1 MNKRIVSLVLSLV
14 LIVSSVVSVTAAIDT
29 TGLTSIGVPMSAEY
43 YTGDTGSVTGG
54 IFTCDSFTT
63 TVDEYGNATTT
74 RSKGGDRYI
83 ASRVTYNLGDKFE
96 VSFKVHNDN
105 QNPNA
110 ADRVVYQIGDL
121 AVAYHAYGSGT
132 NDNHSV
138 MRVYYGADIAAISGG
153 GIVYNT
159 AHPNLIGENAAN
171 EHFGCGDFN
180 VTVRFD
186 NGALEVETVGGSTT
200 VFSFATTLED
210 YDFTAVKPAIRIKK
224 NSRIWDNGI
233 YVSGISINADLT
245 GAAVTSG
252 IETLDVATL
261 AYEDI
266 AVIKVLRQ
274 WYDTLDATEQAN
286 VTNYADLQALEAQI
300 PVLDAEKFN
309 ETIGD
314 ITVENLKLSDKPTIE
329 GYRAEYDA
337 LTDDQKAIVTNYDNL
352 LAAEAEILRLV
363 ILKADTDAAVIVNDE
378 ILAMG
383 EITYANYL
391 YVDDARRSYETLTEQ
406 GKSLVADYSVLTDAE
421 AAVKALRKATS
432 FRMVNELIA
441 AIPETVTMADND
453 AVFNA
458 LGAYAMLSTAEKGL
472 VTDINGVIDDA
483 SLLVDLEIENNKLLT
498 PKVVA
503 LEKQGTDY
511 NGGLLPN
518 KETGLYYKVPDGVTV
533 YVGDTVKPN
542 LWWTHL
548 LYNVVYNDDGT
559 VASYTNA
566 GDPYNI
572 TSNPGGNWWGGNFQ
586 PLSGGCVRNV
596 QAGELNLFHSNAGC
610 HIARI
615 NVVER
620 PTYEYNELFD
630 VSMNVRTMISAL
642 PKEYSKLTEDDRY
655 LVDTAN
661 ESLNALSVYDVD
673 EVHNVRYLINAE
685 KVLNGETIEDEVNND
700 ESNITGDI
708 TKDFTINALD
718 LLALQMHILG
728 IQEQIEFDRCDLNN
742 DTVVDAADLTILQM
756 YIVGLGTL

>member
-29 TGLTSIGVPMSAEY
+29 TGLTSVGVPMSAEY
-43 YTGDTGSVTGG
+43 YTGDTASISGG
-54 IFTCDSFTT
+54 VFTCDSFSTS
-63 TVDEYGNATTT
+63 VDEYGKATTT
-74 RSKGGDRYI
+74 RTKGGERYI
-83 ASRVTYNLGDKFE
+83 VSRVAYNLGSKFE
-96 VSFKVHNDN
+96 FTFKTHNDN

-110 ADRVVYQIGDL
+110 SDRIVYQLGKL

-138 MRVYYGADIAAISGG
+138 MRVYYGADIASIAGSNIS
-153 GIVYNT
+153 YNS
-159 AHPNLIGENAAN
+159 AHANLIGEST
-171 EHFGCGDFN
+171 HFGGGDYT
-180 VTVRFD
+180 TVIRFD
-186 NGALEVETVGGSTT
+186 NGALEVVTSDGSVFDFSTT
-200 VFSFATTLED
+200 LTET
-210 YDFTAVKPAIRIKK
+210 DFGNVKPAIRIKK
-224 NSRIWDNGI
+224 GARIWDNGM
-233 YVSGISINADLT
+233 YTTYNVNVELD
-245 GAAVTSG
+245 GAAVSSS
-252 IETLDVATL
+252 IDTLDVDAL
-261 AYEDI
+261 VYEDI
-266 AVIKVLRQ
+266 AVIKTLRQ

-286 VTNYADLQALEAQI
+286 VTNYAELEAMEAQI
-300 PVLDAEKFN
+300 PVLTAEKFN
-309 ETIGD
+309 DTIGAIVIED
-314 ITVENLKLSDKPTIE
+314 LKLANKPTIE
-329 GYRAEYDA
+329 GYRAQYEA
-337 LTDDQKAIVTNYDNL
+337 FTDDQKALVTNYDNL

-363 ILKADTDAAVIVNDE
+363 ILKADTDAALVVNAE
-378 ILAMG
+378 ILELG

-391 YVDDARRSYETLTEQ
+391 YVADARRSYETLTEQ
-406 GKSLVADYSVLTDAE
+406 GKTLVADYSVLTDAE
-421 AAVKALRKATS
+421 ATVKALRKATN

-472 VTDINGVIDDA
+472 VTDINSVIDDA
-483 SLLVDLEIENNKLLT
+483 KTLVDLEIENNKLLT

-548 LYNVVYNDDGT
+548 LYNVVYNEDGT

-566 GDPYNI
+566 GDPYNL
-572 TSNPGGNWWGGNFQ
+572 TTNPGGNWWGGNFQ

-596 QAGELNLFHSNAGC
+596 SAGTLNLFHSNAGC
-610 HIARI
+610 HIASI
-615 NVVER
+615 EVVER

-655 LVDTAN
+655 LVNTAN
-661 ESLNALSVYDVD
+661 EALDALSVYDVD

-685 KVLNGETIEDEVNND
+685 KVLDGAIIEDEVNNE

-708 TKDFTINALD
+708 TKDFTINSLD
-718 LLALQMHILG
+718 LLALQMHVLG
-728 IQEQIEFDRCDLNN
+728 IQEQIEVDRCDLNN
-742 DTVVDAADLTILQM
+742 DTVVDSADLTILMM

>member
-29 TGLTSIGVPMSAEY
+29 TGLTSVGVPMSAEY
-43 YTGDTGSVTGG
+43 YTGDIASISGSV
-54 IFTCDSFTT
+54 FTCDSFSTS
-63 TVDEYGNATTT
+63 VDEYGKATTT
-74 RSKGGDRYI
+74 RTKGGERYI
-83 ASRVTYNLGDKFE
+83 VSRVAYNLGSKFE
-96 VSFKVHNDN
+96 FTIKTHNDN

-110 ADRVVYQIGDL
+110 SDRIVYQLGKL

-138 MRVYYGADIAAISGG
+138 MRVYYGADIASIAGSNIS
-153 GIVYNT
+153 YNS
-159 AHPNLIGENAAN
+159 AHANLIGEST
-171 EHFGCGDFN
+171 HFGGGDYT
-180 VTVRFD
+180 TVIRFD
-186 NGALEVETVGGSTT
+186 NGALEVVTSDGSVFNFSTT
-200 VFSFATTLED
+200 LADT
-210 YDFTAVKPAIRIKK
+210 DFGAVKPAIRIKK
-224 NSRIWDNGI
+224 GARIWDNGM
-233 YVSGISINADLT
+233 YTTYNVNVELD
-245 GAAVTSG
+245 GAAVSSS
-252 IETLDVATL
+252 IDTLDVDAL
-261 AYEDI
+261 VYEDI
-266 AVIKVLRQ
+266 AVIKTLRQ
-274 WYDTLDATEQAN
+274 WYDTLEATEQAN
-286 VTNYADLQALEAQI
+286 VTNYAELEAMEAQI
-300 PVLDAEKFN
+300 PVLTAEKFN
-309 ETIGD
+309 DTIGAIVIED
-314 ITVENLKLSDKPTIE
+314 LKLANKPTIE
-329 GYRAEYDA
+329 GYRAQYEA
-337 LTDDQKAIVTNYDNL
+337 FTDDQKALVTNYDNL

-363 ILKADTDAAVIVNDE
+363 ILKADTDAALVVNAE
-378 ILAMG
+378 ILELG

-391 YVDDARRSYETLTEQ
+391 YVADARRSYETLTEQ
-406 GKSLVADYSVLTDAE
+406 GKTLVADYSVLTDAE
-421 AAVKALRKATS
+421 ATVKALRKATN

-458 LGAYAMLSTAEKGL
+458 LGAYAMLSTNEKSL

-483 SLLVDLEIENNKLLT
+483 KALVDLEIENNKLLT

-548 LYNVVYNDDGT
+548 LYNVVYNEDGT
-559 VASYTNA
+559 VASYSNA
-566 GDPYNI
+566 GDPYNL
-572 TSNPGGNWWGGNFQ
+572 TTNPGGNWWGGNFQ

-596 QAGELNLFHSNAGC
+596 SAGTLNLFHSNAGC
-610 HIARI
+610 HIASI
-615 NVVER
+615 EVVER

-655 LVDTAN
+655 LVNTAN
-661 ESLNALSVYDVD
+661 EALDALSVYDVD

-685 KVLNGETIEDEVNND
+685 KVLDGAIIEDEVNNE

-708 TKDFTINALD
+708 TKDFTINSLD
-718 LLALQMHILG
+718 LLALQMHVLG
-728 IQEQIEFDRCDLNN
+728 IQEQIEVDRCDLNN
-742 DTVVDAADLTILQM
+742 DTVVDSADLTILMM

>member
-29 TGLTSIGVPMSAEY
+29 TGLTSVGVPMSAEY
-43 YTGDTGSVTGG
+43 YTGDIASISGSV
-54 IFTCDSFTT
+54 FTCDSFSTS
-63 TVDEYGNATTT
+63 VDEYGKATTT
-74 RSKGGDRYI
+74 RTKGGERYI
-83 ASRVTYNLGDKFE
+83 VSRVAYNLGSKFE
-96 VSFKVHNDN
+96 FTIKTHNDN

-110 ADRVVYQIGDL
+110 SDRIVYQLGKL

-138 MRVYYGADIAAISGG
+138 MRVYYGADIASIAGSNIS
-153 GIVYNT
+153 YNS
-159 AHPNLIGENAAN
+159 AHANLIGEST
-171 EHFGCGDFN
+171 HFGGGDYT
-180 VTVRFD
+180 TVIRFD
-186 NGALEVETVGGSTT
+186 NGALEVVTSDGSVFNFSTT
-200 VFSFATTLED
+200 LADT
-210 YDFTAVKPAIRIKK
+210 DFGAVKPAIRIKK
-224 NSRIWDNGI
+224 GARIWDNGM
-233 YVSGISINADLT
+233 YTTYNVNVELD
-245 GAAVTSG
+245 GAAVSSS
-252 IETLDVATL
+252 IDTLDVDAL
-261 AYEDI
+261 VYEDI
-266 AVIKVLRQ
+266 AVIKTLRQ
-274 WYDTLDATEQAN
+274 WYDTLEATEQAN
-286 VTNYADLQALEAQI
+286 VTNYAELEAMEAQI
-300 PVLDAEKFN
+300 PVLTAEKFN
-309 ETIGD
+309 DTIGAIVIED
-314 ITVENLKLSDKPTIE
+314 LKLANKPTIE
-329 GYRAEYDA
+329 GYRAQYEA
-337 LTDDQKAIVTNYDNL
+337 FTDDQKALVTNYDNL

-363 ILKADTDAAVIVNDE
+363 ILKADTDAALVVNAE
-378 ILAMG
+378 ILELG

-391 YVDDARRSYETLTEQ
+391 YVADARRSYETLTEQ
-406 GKSLVADYSVLTDAE
+406 GKTLVADYSVLTDAE
-421 AAVKALRKATS
+421 ATVKALRKATN

-458 LGAYAMLSTAEKGL
+458 LGAYAMLSTNEKGL

-483 SLLVDLEIENNKLLT
+483 KTLVDLEIENNKLLT

-548 LYNVVYNDDGT
+548 LYNVVYNEDGT
-559 VASYTNA
+559 VASYSNA
-566 GDPYNI
+566 GDPYNL
-572 TSNPGGNWWGGNFQ
+572 TTNPGGNWWGGNFQ

-596 QAGELNLFHSNAGC
+596 SAGTLNLFHSNAGC
-610 HIARI
+610 RIASI
-615 NVVER
+615 EVVER

-655 LVDTAN
+655 LVNTAN
-661 ESLNALSVYDVD
+661 EALDALSVYDVD

-685 KVLNGETIEDEVNND
+685 KVLDGAIIEDEVNNE

-708 TKDFTINALD
+708 TKDFTINSLD
-718 LLALQMHILG
+718 LLALQMHVLG
-728 IQEQIEFDRCDLNN
+728 IQEQIEVDRCDLNN
-742 DTVVDAADLTILQM
+742 DTVVDSADLTILMM

>member
-29 TGLTSIGVPMSAEY
+29 TGLTSVGVPMSAEY
-43 YTGDTGSVTGG
+43 YTGDTASISGG
-54 IFTCDSFTT
+54 VFTCDSFSTS
-63 TVDEYGNATTT
+63 VDEYGKATTT
-74 RSKGGDRYI
+74 RTKGGERYI
-83 ASRVTYNLGDKFE
+83 VSRVAYNLGSKFE
-96 VSFKVHNDN
+96 FTFKTHNDN

-110 ADRVVYQIGDL
+110 SDRIVYQLGKL

-138 MRVYYGADIAAISGG
+138 MRVYYGADIASIAGSNIS
-153 GIVYNT
+153 YNS
-159 AHPNLIGENAAN
+159 AHANLIGEST
-171 EHFGCGDFN
+171 HFGGGDYT
-180 VTVRFD
+180 TVIRFD
-186 NGALEVETVGGSTT
+186 NGALEVVTSDGSVFDFSTT
-200 VFSFATTLED
+200 LTET
-210 YDFTAVKPAIRIKK
+210 DFGNVKPAIRIKK
-224 NSRIWDNGI
+224 GARIWDNGM
-233 YVSGISINADLT
+233 YTTYNVNVKLD
-245 GAAVTSG
+245 GAAVSSS
-252 IETLDVATL
+252 IDTLDVDAL
-261 AYEDI
+261 VYEDI
-266 AVIKVLRQ
+266 AVIKTLRQ
-274 WYDTLDATEQAN
+274 WYDTLEATEQAN
-286 VTNYADLQALEAQI
+286 VTNYAELEAMEAQI
-300 PVLDAEKFN
+300 PVLTAEKFN
-309 ETIGD
+309 DTIGAIVIED
-314 ITVENLKLSDKPTIE
+314 LKLANKPTIE
-329 GYRAEYDA
+329 GYRAQYEA
-337 LTDDQKAIVTNYDNL
+337 FTDDQKALVTNYDNL

-363 ILKADTDAAVIVNDE
+363 ILKADTDAALVVNAE
-378 ILAMG
+378 ILELG

-391 YVDDARRSYETLTEQ
+391 YVADARRSYETLTEQ
-406 GKSLVADYSVLTDAE
+406 GKTLVADYSVLTDAE
-421 AAVKALRKATS
+421 ATVKALRKATN

-472 VTDINGVIDDA
+472 VTDINSVIDDA
-483 SLLVDLEIENNKLLT
+483 KTLVDLEIENNKLLT

-548 LYNVVYNDDGT
+548 LYNVVYNEDGT
-559 VASYTNA
+559 VASYSNA
-566 GDPYNI
+566 GDPYNL
-572 TSNPGGNWWGGNFQ
+572 TTNPGGNWWGGNFQ

-596 QAGELNLFHSNAGC
+596 SAGTLNLFHSNAGC
-610 HIARI
+610 HIASI
-615 NVVER
+615 EVVER

-655 LVDTAN
+655 LVNTAN
-661 ESLNALSVYDVD
+661 EALDALSVYDVD

-685 KVLNGETIEDEVNND
+685 KVLDGAIIEDEVNNE

-708 TKDFTINALD
+708 TKDFTINSLD
-718 LLALQMHILG
+718 LLALQMHVLG
-728 IQEQIEFDRCDLNN
+728 IQEQIEVDRCDLNN
-742 DTVVDAADLTILQM
+742 DTVVDSADLTILLM

>member
-29 TGLTSIGVPMSAEY
+29 TGLTSVGVPMSAEY
-43 YTGDTGSVTGG
+43 YTGDIASISGSV
-54 IFTCDSFTT
+54 FTCDSFSTS
-63 TVDEYGNATTT
+63 VDEYGKATTT
-74 RSKGGDRYI
+74 RTKGGERYI
-83 ASRVTYNLGDKFE
+83 VSRVAYNLGSKFE
-96 VSFKVHNDN
+96 FTFKTHNDN

-110 ADRVVYQIGDL
+110 SDRIVYQLGKL

-138 MRVYYGADIAAISGG
+138 MRVYYGADIASIAGSNIS
-153 GIVYNT
+153 YNS
-159 AHPNLIGENAAN
+159 AHANLIGEST
-171 EHFGCGDFN
+171 HFGGGDYT
-180 VTVRFD
+180 TVIRFD
-186 NGALEVETVGGSTT
+186 NGALEVVTSDGSVFNFSTT
-200 VFSFATTLED
+200 LADT
-210 YDFTAVKPAIRIKK
+210 DFGAVKPAIRIKK
-224 NSRIWDNGI
+224 GARIWDNGM
-233 YVSGISINADLT
+233 YTTYNVNVELD
-245 GAAVTSG
+245 GAAVSSS
-252 IETLDVATL
+252 IDTLDVDAL
-261 AYEDI
+261 VYEDI
-266 AVIKVLRQ
+266 AVIKTLRQ

-286 VTNYADLQALEAQI
+286 VTNYAELEAMEAQI
-300 PVLDAEKFN
+300 PVLTAEKFN
-309 ETIGD
+309 DTIGAIVIED
-314 ITVENLKLSDKPTIE
+314 LKLANKPTIE
-329 GYRAEYDA
+329 GYRAQYEA
-337 LTDDQKAIVTNYDNL
+337 FTDDQKALVTNYDNL

-363 ILKADTDAAVIVNDE
+363 ILKADTDAALVVNAE
-378 ILAMG
+378 ILELG

-391 YVDDARRSYETLTEQ
+391 YVADARRSYETLTEQ
-406 GKSLVADYSVLTDAE
+406 GKTLVADYSVLTDAE
-421 AAVKALRKATS
+421 ATVKALRKATN

-458 LGAYAMLSTAEKGL
+458 LGAYAMLSTNEKSL

-483 SLLVDLEIENNKLLT
+483 KTLVDLEIENNKLLT

-548 LYNVVYNDDGT
+548 LYNVVYNEDGT
-559 VASYTNA
+559 VASYSNA
-566 GDPYNI
+566 GDPYNL
-572 TSNPGGNWWGGNFQ
+572 TTNPGGNWWGGNFQ

-596 QAGELNLFHSNAGC
+596 SAGTLNLFHSNAGC
-610 HIARI
+610 HIASI
-615 NVVER
+615 EVVER

-655 LVDTAN
+655 LVNTAN
-661 ESLNALSVYDVD
+661 EALDALSVYDVD

-685 KVLNGETIEDEVNND
+685 KVLDGAIIEDEVNNE

-708 TKDFTINALD
+708 TKDFTINSLD
-718 LLALQMHILG
+718 LLALQMHVLG
-728 IQEQIEFDRCDLNN
+728 IQEQIEVDRCDLNN
-742 DTVVDAADLTILQM
+742 DTVVDSADLTILMM

>member
-29 TGLTSIGVPMSAEY
+29 TGLTSVGVPMSAEY
-43 YTGDTGSVTGG
+43 YTGDIASISGSV
-54 IFTCDSFTT
+54 FTCDSFSTS
-63 TVDEYGNATTT
+63 VDEYGKATTT
-74 RSKGGDRYI
+74 RTKGGERYI
-83 ASRVTYNLGDKFE
+83 VSRVAYNLGSKFE
-96 VSFKVHNDN
+96 FTIKTHNDN

-110 ADRVVYQIGDL
+110 SDRIVYQLGKL

-138 MRVYYGADIAAISGG
+138 MRVYYGADIASIAGSNIS
-153 GIVYNT
+153 YNS
-159 AHPNLIGENAAN
+159 AHANLIGEST
-171 EHFGCGDFN
+171 HFGGGDYT
-180 VTVRFD
+180 TVIRFD
-186 NGALEVETVGGSTT
+186 NGALEVVTSDGSVFNFSTT
-200 VFSFATTLED
+200 LADT
-210 YDFTAVKPAIRIKK
+210 DFGAVKPAIRIKK
-224 NSRIWDNGI
+224 GARIWDNGM
-233 YVSGISINADLT
+233 YTTYNVNVELD
-245 GAAVTSG
+245 GAAVSSS
-252 IETLDVATL
+252 IDTLDVDAL
-261 AYEDI
+261 VYEDI
-266 AVIKVLRQ
+266 AVIKTLRQ

-286 VTNYADLQALEAQI
+286 VTNYAELEAMEAQI
-300 PVLDAEKFN
+300 PVLTAEKFN
-309 ETIGD
+309 DTIGAIVIED
-314 ITVENLKLSDKPTIE
+314 LKLANKPTIE
-329 GYRAEYDA
+329 GYRAQYEA
-337 LTDDQKAIVTNYDNL
+337 FTDDQKALVTNYDNL

-363 ILKADTDAAVIVNDE
+363 ILKADTDAALIVNAE
-378 ILAMG
+378 ILELG

-391 YVDDARRSYETLTEQ
+391 YVADARRSYETLTEQ
-406 GKSLVADYSVLTDAE
+406 GKTLVADYSVLTDAE
-421 AAVKALRKATS
+421 ATVKALRKATN

-458 LGAYAMLSTAEKGL
+458 LGAYAMLSTNEKSL

-483 SLLVDLEIENNKLLT
+483 KTLVDLEIENNKLLT

-548 LYNVVYNDDGT
+548 LYNVVYNEDGT
-559 VASYTNA
+559 VASYSNA
-566 GDPYNI
+566 GDPYNL
-572 TSNPGGNWWGGNFQ
+572 TTNPGGNWWGGNFQ

-596 QAGELNLFHSNAGC
+596 SAGTLNLFHSNAGC
-610 HIARI
+610 HIASI
-615 NVVER
+615 EVVER

-655 LVDTAN
+655 LVNTAN
-661 ESLNALSVYDVD
+661 EALDALSVYDVD

-685 KVLNGETIEDEVNND
+685 KVLDGAIIEDEVNNE

-708 TKDFTINALD
+708 TKDFTINSLD
-718 LLALQMHILG
+718 LLALQMHVLG
-728 IQEQIEFDRCDLNN
+728 IQEQIEVDRCDLNN
-742 DTVVDAADLTILQM
+742 DTVVDSADLTILMM

>member
-29 TGLTSIGVPMSAEY
+29 TGLTSVGVPMSAEY
-43 YTGDTGSVTGG
+43 YTGDTVSINGG
-54 IFTCDSFTT
+54 VFTCDSFSTS
-63 TVDEYGNATTT
+63 VDEYGKATTT
-74 RSKGGDRYI
+74 RTKGGERYI
-83 ASRVTYNLGDKFE
+83 VSRVAYNLGSKFE
-96 VSFKVHNDN
+96 FTIKTHNDN

-110 ADRVVYQIGDL
+110 SDRIVYQLGKL

-138 MRVYYGADIAAISGG
+138 MRVYYGADIASIAGSNIS
-153 GIVYNT
+153 YNS
-159 AHPNLIGENAAN
+159 AHANLIGEST
-171 EHFGCGDFN
+171 HFGGGDYT
-180 VTVRFD
+180 TVIRFD
-186 NGALEVETVGGSTT
+186 NGALEVVTSDGSVFNFSTT
-200 VFSFATTLED
+200 LADT
-210 YDFTAVKPAIRIKK
+210 DFGAVKPAIRIKK
-224 NSRIWDNGI
+224 GARIWDNGM
-233 YVSGISINADLT
+233 YTTYNVNVELD
-245 GAAVTSG
+245 GAAVSSS
-252 IETLDVATL
+252 IDTLDVDAL
-261 AYEDI
+261 VYEDI
-266 AVIKVLRQ
+266 AVIKTLRQ
-274 WYDTLDATEQAN
+274 WYDTLEATEQAN
-286 VTNYADLQALEAQI
+286 VTNYAELEAMEAQI
-300 PVLDAEKFN
+300 PVLTAEKFN
-309 ETIGD
+309 DTIGAIVIED
-314 ITVENLKLSDKPTIE
+314 LKLANKPTIE
-329 GYRAEYDA
+329 GYRAQYEA
-337 LTDDQKAIVTNYDNL
+337 FTDDQKALVTNYDNL

-363 ILKADTDAAVIVNDE
+363 ILKADTDAALVVNAE
-378 ILAMG
+378 ILELG

-391 YVDDARRSYETLTEQ
+391 YVADARRSYETLTEQ
-406 GKSLVADYSVLTDAE
+406 GKTLVADYSVLTDAE
-421 AAVKALRKATS
+421 ATVKALRKATN

-458 LGAYAMLSTAEKGL
+458 LGAYAMLSTNEKGL

-483 SLLVDLEIENNKLLT
+483 KTLVDLEIENNKLLT

-548 LYNVVYNDDGT
+548 LYNVVYNEDGT
-559 VASYTNA
+559 VASYSNA
-566 GDPYNI
+566 GDPYNL
-572 TSNPGGNWWGGNFQ
+572 TTNPGGNWWGGNFQ

-596 QAGELNLFHSNAGC
+596 SAGTLNLFHSNAGC
-610 HIARI
+610 HIASI
-615 NVVER
+615 EVVER

-655 LVDTAN
+655 LVNTAN
-661 ESLNALSVYDVD
+661 EALDALSVYDVD

-685 KVLNGETIEDEVNND
+685 KVLDGAIIEDEVNNE

-708 TKDFTINALD
+708 TKDFTINSLD
-718 LLALQMHILG
+718 LLALQMHVLG
-728 IQEQIEFDRCDLNN
+728 IQEQIEVDRCDLNN
-742 DTVVDAADLTILQM
+742 DTVVDSADLTILLM

>member
-29 TGLTSIGVPMSAEY
+29 TGLTSVGVPMSAEY
-43 YTGDTGSVTGG
+43 YTGDIASISGSV
-54 IFTCDSFTT
+54 FTCDSFSTS
-63 TVDEYGNATTT
+63 VDEYGKATTT
-74 RSKGGDRYI
+74 RTKGGERYI
-83 ASRVTYNLGDKFE
+83 VSRVAYNLGSKFE
-96 VSFKVHNDN
+96 FTFKTHNDN

-110 ADRVVYQIGDL
+110 SDRIVYQLGKL

-138 MRVYYGADIAAISGG
+138 MRVYYGADIASIAGSNIS
-153 GIVYNT
+153 YNS
-159 AHPNLIGENAAN
+159 AHANLIGEST
-171 EHFGCGDFN
+171 HFGGGDYT
-180 VTVRFD
+180 TVIRFD
-186 NGALEVETVGGSTT
+186 NGALEVVTSDGSVFDFSTT
-200 VFSFATTLED
+200 LTET
-210 YDFTAVKPAIRIKK
+210 DFGNVKPAIRIKK
-224 NSRIWDNGI
+224 GARIWDNGM
-233 YVSGISINADLT
+233 YTTYNVNVELD
-245 GAAVTSG
+245 GAAVSSS
-252 IETLDVATL
+252 IDTLDVDAL
-261 AYEDI
+261 VYEDI
-266 AVIKVLRQ
+266 AVIKTLRQ
-274 WYDTLDATEQAN
+274 WYDTLEATEQAN
-286 VTNYADLQALEAQI
+286 VTNYAELEAMEAQI
-300 PVLDAEKFN
+300 PVLTAEKFN
-309 ETIGD
+309 DTIGAIVIED
-314 ITVENLKLSDKPTIE
+314 LKLANKPTIE
-329 GYRAEYDA
+329 GYRAQYEA
-337 LTDDQKAIVTNYDNL
+337 FTDDQKALVTNYDNL

-363 ILKADTDAAVIVNDE
+363 ILKADTDAALVVNAE
-378 ILAMG
+378 ILELG

-391 YVDDARRSYETLTEQ
+391 YVADARRSYETLTEQ
-406 GKSLVADYSVLTDAE
+406 GKTLVADYSVLTDAE
-421 AAVKALRKATS
+421 ATVKALRKATN

-458 LGAYAMLSTAEKGL
+458 LGAYAMLSTNEKSL

-483 SLLVDLEIENNKLLT
+483 KTLVDLEIENNKLLT

-548 LYNVVYNDDGT
+548 LYNVVYNEDGT
-559 VASYTNA
+559 VASYSNA
-566 GDPYNI
+566 GDPYNL
-572 TSNPGGNWWGGNFQ
+572 TTNPGGNWWGGNFQ

-596 QAGELNLFHSNAGC
+596 SAGTLNLFHSNAGC
-610 HIARI
+610 HIASI
-615 NVVER
+615 EVVER

-655 LVDTAN
+655 LVNTAN
-661 ESLNALSVYDVD
+661 EALDALSVYDVD

-685 KVLNGETIEDEVNND
+685 KVLDGAIIEDEVNNE

-708 TKDFTINALD
+708 TKDFTINSLD
-718 LLALQMHILG
+718 LLALQMHVLG
-728 IQEQIEFDRCDLNN
+728 IQEQIEVDRCDLNN
-742 DTVVDAADLTILQM
+742 DTVVDSADLTILMM

>member
-29 TGLTSIGVPMSAEY
+29 TGLTSVGVPMSAEY
-43 YTGDTGSVTGG
+43 YTGDIASISGSV
-54 IFTCDSFTT
+54 FTCDSFSTS
-63 TVDEYGNATTT
+63 VDEYGKATTT
-74 RSKGGDRYI
+74 RTKGGERYI
-83 ASRVTYNLGDKFE
+83 VSRVAYNLGSKFE
-96 VSFKVHNDN
+96 FTIKTHNDN

-110 ADRVVYQIGDL
+110 SDRIVYQLGKL

-138 MRVYYGADIAAISGG
+138 MRVYYGADIASIAGSNIS
-153 GIVYNT
+153 YNS
-159 AHPNLIGENAAN
+159 AHANLIGEST
-171 EHFGCGDFN
+171 HFGGGDYT
-180 VTVRFD
+180 TVIRFD
-186 NGALEVETVGGSTT
+186 NGALEVVTSDGSVFNFSTT
-200 VFSFATTLED
+200 LADT
-210 YDFTAVKPAIRIKK
+210 DFGAVKPAIRIKK
-224 NSRIWDNGI
+224 GARIWDNGM
-233 YVSGISINADLT
+233 YTTYNVNVELD
-245 GAAVTSG
+245 GAAVSSS
-252 IETLDVATL
+252 IDTLDVDAL
-261 AYEDI
+261 VYEDI
-266 AVIKVLRQ
+266 AVIKTLRQ
-274 WYDTLDATEQAN
+274 WYDTLEATEQAN
-286 VTNYADLQALEAQI
+286 VTNYAELEAMEAQI
-300 PVLDAEKFN
+300 PVLTAEKFN
-309 ETIGD
+309 DTIGAIVIED
-314 ITVENLKLSDKPTIE
+314 LKLANKPTIE
-329 GYRAEYDA
+329 GYRAQYEA
-337 LTDDQKAIVTNYDNL
+337 FTDDQKALVTNYDNL

-363 ILKADTDAAVIVNDE
+363 ILKADTDAALVVNAE
-378 ILAMG
+378 ILELG

-391 YVDDARRSYETLTEQ
+391 YVADARRSYETLTEQ
-406 GKSLVADYSVLTDAE
+406 GKTLVADYSVLTDAE
-421 AAVKALRKATS
+421 ATVKALRKATN

-458 LGAYAMLSTAEKGL
+458 LGAYAMLSTNEKSL

-483 SLLVDLEIENNKLLT
+483 KTLVDLEIENNKLLT

-548 LYNVVYNDDGT
+548 LYNVVYNEDGT

-566 GDPYNI
+566 GDPYNL
-572 TSNPGGNWWGGNFQ
+572 TTNPGGNWWGGNFQ

-596 QAGELNLFHSNAGC
+596 SAGTLNLFHSNAGC
-610 HIARI
+610 RIASI
-615 NVVER
+615 EVVER

-655 LVDTAN
+655 LVNTAN
-661 ESLNALSVYDVD
+661 EALDALSVYDVD

-685 KVLNGETIEDEVNND
+685 KVLDGAIIEDEVNNE

-708 TKDFTINALD
+708 TKDFTINSLD
-718 LLALQMHILG
+718 LLALQMHVLG
-728 IQEQIEFDRCDLNN
+728 IQEQIEVDRCDLNN
-742 DTVVDAADLTILQM
+742 DTVVDSADLTILLM

>member
-29 TGLTSIGVPMSAEY
+29 TGLTSVGVPMSAEY
-43 YTGDTGSVTGG
+43 YTGDTVSINGG
-54 IFTCDSFTT
+54 VFTCDSFSTS
-63 TVDEYGNATTT
+63 VDEYGKATTT
-74 RSKGGDRYI
+74 RTKGGERYI
-83 ASRVTYNLGDKFE
+83 VSRVAYNLGSKFE
-96 VSFKVHNDN
+96 FTIKTHNDN

-110 ADRVVYQIGDL
+110 SDRIVYQLGKL

-138 MRVYYGADIAAISGG
+138 MRVYYGADIASIAGSNIS
-153 GIVYNT
+153 YNS
-159 AHPNLIGENAAN
+159 AHANLIGEST
-171 EHFGCGDFN
+171 HFGGGDYT
-180 VTVRFD
+180 TVIRFD
-186 NGALEVETVGGSTT
+186 NGALEVVTSDGSVFNFSTT
-200 VFSFATTLED
+200 LADT
-210 YDFTAVKPAIRIKK
+210 DFGAVKPAIRIKK
-224 NSRIWDNGI
+224 GARIWDNGM
-233 YVSGISINADLT
+233 YTTYNVNVKLD
-245 GAAVTSG
+245 GAAVSSS
-252 IETLDVATL
+252 IDTLDVDAL
-261 AYEDI
+261 VYEDI
-266 AVIKVLRQ
+266 AVIKTLRQ

-286 VTNYADLQALEAQI
+286 VTNYAELEAMEAQI
-300 PVLDAEKFN
+300 PVLTAEKFN
-309 ETIGD
+309 DTIGAIVIED
-314 ITVENLKLSDKPTIE
+314 LKLANKPTIE
-329 GYRAEYDA
+329 GYRAQYEA
-337 LTDDQKAIVTNYDNL
+337 FTDDQKALVTNYDNL

-363 ILKADTDAAVIVNDE
+363 ILKADTDAALVVNAE
-378 ILAMG
+378 ILELG

-391 YVDDARRSYETLTEQ
+391 YVADARRSYETLTEQ
-406 GKSLVADYSVLTDAE
+406 GKTLVADYSVLTDAE
-421 AAVKALRKATS
+421 ATVKALRKATN

-458 LGAYAMLSTAEKGL
+458 LGAYAMLSTNEKGL

-483 SLLVDLEIENNKLLT
+483 KTLVDLEIENNKLLT

-548 LYNVVYNDDGT
+548 LYNVVYNEDGT
-559 VASYTNA
+559 VASYSNA
-566 GDPYNI
+566 GDPYNL
-572 TSNPGGNWWGGNFQ
+572 TTNPGGNWWGGNFQ

-596 QAGELNLFHSNAGC
+596 SAGTLNLFHSNAGC
-610 HIARI
+610 HIASI
-615 NVVER
+615 EVVER

-655 LVDTAN
+655 LVNTAN
-661 ESLNALSVYDVD
+661 EALDALSVYDVD

-685 KVLNGETIEDEVNND
+685 KVLDGAVIEDEVNNE

-708 TKDFTINALD
+708 TKDFTINSLD
-718 LLALQMHILG
+718 LLALQMHVLG
-728 IQEQIEFDRCDLNN
+728 IQEQIEVDRCDLNN
-742 DTVVDAADLTILQM
+742 DTVVDSADLTILLM

>member
-29 TGLTSIGVPMSAEY
+29 TGLTSVGVPMSAEY
-43 YTGDTGSVTGG
+43 YTGDIASISGSV
-54 IFTCDSFTT
+54 FTCDSFSTS
-63 TVDEYGNATTT
+63 VDEYGKATTT
-74 RSKGGDRYI
+74 RTKGGERYI
-83 ASRVTYNLGDKFE
+83 VSRVAYNLGSKFE
-96 VSFKVHNDN
+96 FTFKTHNDN

-110 ADRVVYQIGDL
+110 SDRIVYQLGKL

-138 MRVYYGADIAAISGG
+138 MRVYYGADIASIAGSNIS
-153 GIVYNT
+153 YNS
-159 AHPNLIGENAAN
+159 AHANLIGEST
-171 EHFGCGDFN
+171 HFGGGDYT
-180 VTVRFD
+180 TVIRFD
-186 NGALEVETVGGSTT
+186 NGALEVVTSDGSVFNFSTT
-200 VFSFATTLED
+200 LADT
-210 YDFTAVKPAIRIKK
+210 DFGAVKPAIRIKK
-224 NSRIWDNGI
+224 GARIWDNGM
-233 YVSGISINADLT
+233 YTTYNVNVELD
-245 GAAVTSG
+245 GAAVSSS
-252 IETLDVATL
+252 IDTLDVDAL
-261 AYEDI
+261 VYEDI
-266 AVIKVLRQ
+266 AVIKTLRQ
-274 WYDTLDATEQAN
+274 WYDTLEATEQAN
-286 VTNYADLQALEAQI
+286 VTNYAELEAMEAQI
-300 PVLDAEKFN
+300 PVLTAEKFN
-309 ETIGD
+309 DTIGAIVIED
-314 ITVENLKLSDKPTIE
+314 LKLANKPTIE
-329 GYRAEYDA
+329 GYRAQYEA
-337 LTDDQKAIVTNYDNL
+337 FTDDQKALVTNYDNL

-363 ILKADTDAAVIVNDE
+363 ILKADTDAALVVNAE
-378 ILAMG
+378 ILELG

-391 YVDDARRSYETLTEQ
+391 YVADARRSYETLTEQ
-406 GKSLVADYSVLTDAE
+406 GKTLVADYSVLTDAE
-421 AAVKALRKATS
+421 ATVKALRKATN

-458 LGAYAMLSTAEKGL
+458 LGAYAMLSTNEKSL

-483 SLLVDLEIENNKLLT
+483 KTLVDLEIENNKLLT

-548 LYNVVYNDDGT
+548 LYNVVYNEDGT
-559 VASYTNA
+559 VASYSNA

-572 TSNPGGNWWGGNFQ
+572 TTNPGGNWWGGNFQ

-596 QAGELNLFHSNAGC
+596 SAGTLNLFHSNAGC
-610 HIARI
+610 HIASI
-615 NVVER
+615 EVVER

-655 LVDTAN
+655 LVNTAN
-661 ESLNALSVYDVD
+661 EALDALSVYDVD

-685 KVLNGETIEDEVNND
+685 KVLDGAIIEDEVNNE

-708 TKDFTINALD
+708 TKDFTINSLD
-718 LLALQMHILG
+718 LLALQMHVLG
-728 IQEQIEFDRCDLNN
+728 IQEQIEVDRCDLNN
-742 DTVVDAADLTILQM
+742 DTVVDSADLTILLM

>member
-29 TGLTSIGVPMSAEY
+29 TGLTSVGVPMSAEY
-43 YTGDTGSVTGG
+43 YTGDIASISGSV
-54 IFTCDSFTT
+54 FTCDSFSTS
-63 TVDEYGNATTT
+63 VDEYGKATTT
-74 RSKGGDRYI
+74 RTKGGERYI
-83 ASRVTYNLGDKFE
+83 VSRVAYNLGSKFE
-96 VSFKVHNDN
+96 FTIKTHNDN

-110 ADRVVYQIGDL
+110 SDRIVYQLGKL

-138 MRVYYGADIAAISGG
+138 MRVYYGADIASIAGSNIS
-153 GIVYNT
+153 YNS
-159 AHPNLIGENAAN
+159 AHANLIGEST
-171 EHFGCGDFN
+171 HFGGGDYT
-180 VTVRFD
+180 TVIRFD
-186 NGALEVETVGGSTT
+186 NGALEVVTSDGSVFDFSTT
-200 VFSFATTLED
+200 LTET
-210 YDFTAVKPAIRIKK
+210 DFGNVKPAIRIKK
-224 NSRIWDNGI
+224 GARIWDNGM
-233 YVSGISINADLT
+233 YTTYNVNVELD
-245 GAAVTSG
+245 GAAVSSS
-252 IETLDVATL
+252 IDTLDVDAL
-261 AYEDI
+261 VYEDI
-266 AVIKVLRQ
+266 AVIKTLRQ
-274 WYDTLDATEQAN
+274 WYDTLEATEQAN
-286 VTNYADLQALEAQI
+286 VTNYAELEAMEAQI
-300 PVLDAEKFN
+300 PVLTAEKFN
-309 ETIGD
+309 DTIGAIVIED
-314 ITVENLKLSDKPTIE
+314 LKLANKPTIE
-329 GYRAEYDA
+329 GYRAQYEA
-337 LTDDQKAIVTNYDNL
+337 FTDDQKALVTNYDNL

-363 ILKADTDAAVIVNDE
+363 ILKADTDAALVVNAE
-378 ILAMG
+378 ILELG

-391 YVDDARRSYETLTEQ
+391 YVADARRSYETLTEQ
-406 GKSLVADYSVLTDAE
+406 GKTLVADYSVLTDAE
-421 AAVKALRKATS
+421 ATVKALRKATN

-458 LGAYAMLSTAEKGL
+458 LGAYAMLSTNEKSL

-483 SLLVDLEIENNKLLT
+483 KALVDLEIENNKLLT

-548 LYNVVYNDDGT
+548 LYNVVYNEDGT
-559 VASYTNA
+559 VASYSNA
-566 GDPYNI
+566 GDPYNL
-572 TSNPGGNWWGGNFQ
+572 TTNPGGNWWGGNFQ

-596 QAGELNLFHSNAGC
+596 SAGTLNLFHSNAGC
-610 HIARI
+610 HIASI
-615 NVVER
+615 EVVER

-655 LVDTAN
+655 LVNTAN
-661 ESLNALSVYDVD
+661 EALDALSVYDVD

-685 KVLNGETIEDEVNND
+685 KVLDGAIIEDEVNNE

-708 TKDFTINALD
+708 TKDFTINSLD
-718 LLALQMHILG
+718 LLALQMHVLG
-728 IQEQIEFDRCDLNN
+728 IQEQIEVDRCDLNN
-742 DTVVDAADLTILQM
+742 DTVVDSADLTILMM

>member
-29 TGLTSIGVPMSAEY
+29 TGLTSVGVPMSAEY
-43 YTGDTGSVTGG
+43 YTGDIASISGSV
-54 IFTCDSFTT
+54 FTCDSFSTS
-63 TVDEYGNATTT
+63 VDEYGKATTT
-74 RSKGGDRYI
+74 RTKGGERYI
-83 ASRVTYNLGDKFE
+83 VSRVAYNLGSKFE
-96 VSFKVHNDN
+96 FTFKTHNDN

-110 ADRVVYQIGDL
+110 SDRIVYQLGKL

-138 MRVYYGADIAAISGG
+138 MRVYYGADIASIAGSNIS
-153 GIVYNT
+153 YNS
-159 AHPNLIGENAAN
+159 AHANLIGEST
-171 EHFGCGDFN
+171 HFGGGDYT
-180 VTVRFD
+180 TVIRFD
-186 NGALEVETVGGSTT
+186 NGALEVVTSDGSVFNFSTT
-200 VFSFATTLED
+200 LADT
-210 YDFTAVKPAIRIKK
+210 DFGAVKPAIRIKK
-224 NSRIWDNGI
+224 GARIWDNGM
-233 YVSGISINADLT
+233 YTTYNVNVELD
-245 GAAVTSG
+245 GAAVSSS
-252 IETLDVATL
+252 IDTLDVDAL
-261 AYEDI
+261 VYEDI
-266 AVIKVLRQ
+266 AVIKTLRQ
-274 WYDTLDATEQAN
+274 WYDTLEATEQAN
-286 VTNYADLQALEAQI
+286 VTNYAELEAMEAQI
-300 PVLDAEKFN
+300 PVLTAEKFN
-309 ETIGD
+309 DTIGAIVIED
-314 ITVENLKLSDKPTIE
+314 LKLANKPTIE
-329 GYRAEYDA
+329 GYRAQYEA
-337 LTDDQKAIVTNYDNL
+337 FTDDQKALVTNYDNL

-363 ILKADTDAAVIVNDE
+363 ILKADTDAALVVNAE
-378 ILAMG
+378 ILELG

-391 YVDDARRSYETLTEQ
+391 YVADARRSYETLTEQ
-406 GKSLVADYSVLTDAE
+406 GKTLVADYSVLTDAE
-421 AAVKALRKATS
+421 ATVKALRKATN

-458 LGAYAMLSTAEKGL
+458 LGAYAMLSTNEKGL

-483 SLLVDLEIENNKLLT
+483 KTLVDLEIENNKLLT

-548 LYNVVYNDDGT
+548 LYNVVYNEDGT
-559 VASYTNA
+559 VASYSNA
-566 GDPYNI
+566 GDPYNL
-572 TSNPGGNWWGGNFQ
+572 TTNPGGNWWGGNFQ

-596 QAGELNLFHSNAGC
+596 SAGTLNLFHSNAGC
-610 HIARI
+610 RIASI
-615 NVVER
+615 EVVER

-655 LVDTAN
+655 LVNTAN
-661 ESLNALSVYDVD
+661 EALDALSVYDVD

-685 KVLNGETIEDEVNND
+685 KVLDGAIIEDEVNNE

-708 TKDFTINALD
+708 TKDFTINSLD
-718 LLALQMHILG
+718 LLALQMHVLG
-728 IQEQIEFDRCDLNN
+728 IQEQIEVDRCDLNN
-742 DTVVDAADLTILQM
+742 DTVVDSADLTILLM

>member
-29 TGLTSIGVPMSAEY
+29 TGLTSVGVPMSAEY
-43 YTGDTGSVTGG
+43 YTGDIASISGSV
-54 IFTCDSFTT
+54 FTCDSFSTS
-63 TVDEYGNATTT
+63 VDEYGKATTT
-74 RSKGGDRYI
+74 RTKGGERYI
-83 ASRVTYNLGDKFE
+83 VSRVAYNLGSKFE
-96 VSFKVHNDN
+96 FTIKTHNDN

-110 ADRVVYQIGDL
+110 SDRIVYQLGKL

-138 MRVYYGADIAAISGG
+138 MRVYYGADIASIAGSNIS
-153 GIVYNT
+153 YNS
-159 AHPNLIGENAAN
+159 AHANLIGEST
-171 EHFGCGDFN
+171 HFGGGDYT
-180 VTVRFD
+180 TVIRFD
-186 NGALEVETVGGSTT
+186 NGALEVVTSDGSVFDFSTT
-200 VFSFATTLED
+200 LTET
-210 YDFTAVKPAIRIKK
+210 DFGNVKPAIRIKK
-224 NSRIWDNGI
+224 GARIWDNGM
-233 YVSGISINADLT
+233 YTTYNVNVKLD
-245 GAAVTSG
+245 GAAVSSS
-252 IETLDVATL
+252 IDTLDVDAL
-261 AYEDI
+261 VYEDI
-266 AVIKVLRQ
+266 AVIKTLRQ
-274 WYDTLDATEQAN
+274 WYDTLEATEQAN
-286 VTNYADLQALEAQI
+286 VTNYAELEAMEAQI
-300 PVLDAEKFN
+300 PVLTAEKFN
-309 ETIGD
+309 DTIGAIVIED
-314 ITVENLKLSDKPTIE
+314 LKLANKPTIE
-329 GYRAEYDA
+329 GYRAQYEA
-337 LTDDQKAIVTNYDNL
+337 FTDDQKALVTNYDNL

-363 ILKADTDAAVIVNDE
+363 ILKADTDAALVVNAE
-378 ILAMG
+378 ILELG

-391 YVDDARRSYETLTEQ
+391 YVADARRSYETLTEQ
-406 GKSLVADYSVLTDAE
+406 GKTLVADYSVLTDAE
-421 AAVKALRKATS
+421 ATVKALRKATN

-458 LGAYAMLSTAEKGL
+458 LGAYAMLSTNEKSL

-483 SLLVDLEIENNKLLT
+483 KTLVDLEIENNKLLT

-548 LYNVVYNDDGT
+548 LYNVVYNEDGT
-559 VASYTNA
+559 VASYSNA
-566 GDPYNI
+566 GDPYNL
-572 TSNPGGNWWGGNFQ
+572 TTNPGGNWWGGNFQ

-596 QAGELNLFHSNAGC
+596 SAGTLNLFHSNAGC
-610 HIARI
+610 HIASI
-615 NVVER
+615 EVVER

-655 LVDTAN
+655 LVNTAN
-661 ESLNALSVYDVD
+661 EALDALSVYDVD

-685 KVLNGETIEDEVNND
+685 KVLDGAIIEDEVNNE

-708 TKDFTINALD
+708 TKDFTINSLD
-718 LLALQMHILG
+718 LLALQMHVLG
-728 IQEQIEFDRCDLNN
+728 IQEQIEVDRCDLNN
-742 DTVVDAADLTILQM
+742 DTVVDSADLTILMM

>member
-29 TGLTSIGVPMSAEY
+29 TGLTSVGVPMSAEY
-43 YTGDTGSVTGG
+43 YTGDIASISGSV
-54 IFTCDSFTT
+54 FTCDSFSTS
-63 TVDEYGNATTT
+63 VDEYGKATTT
-74 RSKGGDRYI
+74 RTKGGERYI
-83 ASRVTYNLGDKFE
+83 VSRVAYNLGSKFE
-96 VSFKVHNDN
+96 FTIKTHNDN

-110 ADRVVYQIGDL
+110 SDRIVYQLGKL

-138 MRVYYGADIAAISGG
+138 MRVYYGADIASIAGSNIS
-153 GIVYNT
+153 YNS
-159 AHPNLIGENAAN
+159 AHANLIGEST
-171 EHFGCGDFN
+171 HFGGGDYT
-180 VTVRFD
+180 TVIRFD
-186 NGALEVETVGGSTT
+186 NGALEVVTSDGSVFNFSTT
-200 VFSFATTLED
+200 LADT
-210 YDFTAVKPAIRIKK
+210 DFGAVKPAIRIKK
-224 NSRIWDNGI
+224 GARIWDNGM
-233 YVSGISINADLT
+233 YTTYNVNVKLD
-245 GAAVTSG
+245 GAAVSSS
-252 IETLDVATL
+252 IDTLDVDAL
-261 AYEDI
+261 VYEDV
-266 AVIKVLRQ
+266 AVIKTLRQ
-274 WYDTLDATEQAN
+274 WYDTLEATEQAN
-286 VTNYADLQALEAQI
+286 VTNYAELEAMEAQI
-300 PVLDAEKFN
+300 PVLTAEKFN
-309 ETIGD
+309 DTIGAIVIED
-314 ITVENLKLSDKPTIE
+314 LKLANKPTIE
-329 GYRAEYDA
+329 GYRAQYEA
-337 LTDDQKAIVTNYDNL
+337 FTDDQKALVTNYDNL

-363 ILKADTDAAVIVNDE
+363 ILKADTDAALVVNAE
-378 ILAMG
+378 ILELG

-391 YVDDARRSYETLTEQ
+391 YVADARRSYETLTEQ
-406 GKSLVADYSVLTDAE
+406 GKTLVADYSVLTDAE
-421 AAVKALRKATS
+421 ATVKALRKATN

-441 AIPETVTMADND
+441 AIPEAVTMADND

-458 LGAYAMLSTAEKGL
+458 LGAYAMLSTNEKGL

-483 SLLVDLEIENNKLLT
+483 KTLVDLEIENNKLLT

-548 LYNVVYNDDGT
+548 LYNVVYNEDGT
-559 VASYTNA
+559 VASYSNA
-566 GDPYNI
+566 GDPYNL
-572 TSNPGGNWWGGNFQ
+572 TTNPGGNWWGGNFQ

-596 QAGELNLFHSNAGC
+596 SAGTLNLFHSNAGC
-610 HIARI
+610 HIASI
-615 NVVER
+615 EVVER

-655 LVDTAN
+655 LVNTAN
-661 ESLNALSVYDVD
+661 EALDALSVYDVD

-685 KVLNGETIEDEVNND
+685 KVLDGAIIEDEVNNE

-708 TKDFTINALD
+708 TKDFTINSLD
-718 LLALQMHILG
+718 LLALQMHVLG
-728 IQEQIEFDRCDLNN
+728 IQEQIEVDRCDLNN
-742 DTVVDAADLTILQM
+742 DTVVDSADLTILMM

>member
-29 TGLTSIGVPMSAEY
+29 TGLTSVGVPMSAEY
-43 YTGDTGSVTGG
+43 YTGDIASISGSV
-54 IFTCDSFTT
+54 FTCDSFSTS
-63 TVDEYGNATTT
+63 VDEYGKATTT
-74 RSKGGDRYI
+74 RTKGGERYI
-83 ASRVTYNLGDKFE
+83 VSRVAYNLGSKFE
-96 VSFKVHNDN
+96 FTFKTHNDN

-110 ADRVVYQIGDL
+110 SDRIVYQLGKL

-138 MRVYYGADIAAISGG
+138 MRVYYGADIASIAGSNIS
-153 GIVYNT
+153 YNS
-159 AHPNLIGENAAN
+159 AHANLIGEST
-171 EHFGCGDFN
+171 HFGGGDYT
-180 VTVRFD
+180 TVIRFD
-186 NGALEVETVGGSTT
+186 NGALEVVTSDGSVFNFSTT
-200 VFSFATTLED
+200 LADT
-210 YDFTAVKPAIRIKK
+210 DFGAVKPAIRIKK
-224 NSRIWDNGI
+224 GARIWDNGM
-233 YVSGISINADLT
+233 YTTYNVNVELD
-245 GAAVTSG
+245 GAAVSSS
-252 IETLDVATL
+252 IDTLDVDAL
-261 AYEDI
+261 VYEDI
-266 AVIKVLRQ
+266 AVIKTLRQ
-274 WYDTLDATEQAN
+274 WYDTLEATEQAN
-286 VTNYADLQALEAQI
+286 VTNYAELEAMEAQI
-300 PVLDAEKFN
+300 PVLTAEKFN
-309 ETIGD
+309 DTIGAIVIED
-314 ITVENLKLSDKPTIE
+314 LKLANKPTIE
-329 GYRAEYDA
+329 GYRAQYEA
-337 LTDDQKAIVTNYDNL
+337 FTDDQKALVTNYDNL

-363 ILKADTDAAVIVNDE
+363 ILKADTDAALVVNAE
-378 ILAMG
+378 ILELG

-391 YVDDARRSYETLTEQ
+391 YVADARRSYETLTEQ
-406 GKSLVADYSVLTDAE
+406 GKTLVADYSVLTDAE
-421 AAVKALRKATS
+421 ATVKALRKATN

-458 LGAYAMLSTAEKGL
+458 LGAYAMLSTNEKSL

-483 SLLVDLEIENNKLLT
+483 KTLVDLEIENNKLLT

-548 LYNVVYNDDGT
+548 LYNVVYNEDGT
-559 VASYTNA
+559 VASYSNA
-566 GDPYNI
+566 GDPYNL
-572 TSNPGGNWWGGNFQ
+572 TTNPGGNWWGGNFQ

-596 QAGELNLFHSNAGC
+596 SAGTLNLFHSNAGC
-610 HIARI
+610 HIASI
-615 NVVER
+615 EVVER

-655 LVDTAN
+655 LVNTAN
-661 ESLNALSVYDVD
+661 EALDALSVYDVD

-685 KVLNGETIEDEVNND
+685 KVLDGAIIEDEVNNE

-708 TKDFTINALD
+708 TKDFTINSLD
-718 LLALQMHILG
+718 LLALQMHVLG
-728 IQEQIEFDRCDLNN
+728 IQEQIEVDRCDLNN
-742 DTVVDAADLTILQM
+742 DTVVDSADLTILMM

>member
-1 MNKRIVSLVLSLV
+1 MKKRILSLVLSLV
-14 LIVSSVVSVTAAIDT
+14 LVVGSVVSATAVIDT
-29 TGLTSIGVPMSAEY
+29 TGLTPVGVSMSAESSP
-43 YTGDTGSVTGG
+43 GDPGSITGG
-54 IFTCDSFTT
+54 IFTCDSFSTS
-63 TVDEYGNATTT
+63 VDEYGNATTT

-83 ASRVTYNLGDKFE
+83 TSRVTYNLGDKFE

-110 ADRVVYQIGDL
+110 SDRVVYQIGDL
-121 AVAYHAYGSGT
+121 AVAYHAYGNGT

-138 MRVYYGADIAAISGG
+138 MRVYYGANIAAISGG
-153 GIVYNT
+153 DIRYDT
-159 AHPNLIGENAAN
+159 AHPNLIGENAAD
-171 EHFGCGDFN
+171 EHFGCGDYT

-200 VFSFATTLED
+200 VFSFATNLEN

-233 YVSGISINADLT
+233 YVAGTYIKANLN
-245 GAAVTSG
+245 GAAVASG
-252 IETLDVATL
+252 VDALDLETL
-261 AYEDI
+261 AYDDI

-274 WYDTLDATEQAN
+274 WYDTLDTTEQAN
-286 VTNYADLQALEAQI
+286 VSNYATLQAMEAQI
-300 PVLDAEKFN
+300 PVLEAEKFN
-309 ETIGD
+309 ETIGA
-314 ITVENLKLSDKPTIE
+314 IVIENLKLANKPTIE
-329 GYRAEYDA
+329 GYRAQYDA
-337 LTDDQKAIVTNYDNL
+337 LTDDQKALITNYDNL
-352 LAAEAEILRLV
+352 VAAEVEINRLV
-363 ILKADTDAAVIVNDE
+363 ILKADTDAAIIVNDE

-391 YVDDARRSYETLTEQ
+391 YVTDARKSYETLTEQ
-406 GKSLVADYSVLTDAE
+406 GKTLVADYAVLTDAE
-421 AAVKALRKATS
+421 ATVKALRKATS

-483 SLLVDLEIENNKLLT
+483 NTLVALEIENNKLLT

-518 KETGLYYKVPDGVTV
+518 KDTGLYYKVPDGVTV

-559 VASYTNA
+559 VASYADA

-572 TSNPGGNWWGGNFQ
+572 TTNPGGNWWGGNFQ

-610 HIARI
+610 HIASI

-661 ESLNALSVYDVD
+661 EALNALSVYDVD
-673 EVHNVRYLINAE
+673 EVHNVRYLINSE
-685 KVLNGETIEDEVNND
+685 KVLNGATIEDEVNDD

-708 TKDFTINALD
+708 TKDFTINSLD
-718 LLALQMHILG
+718 LLVLQMHILG
-728 IQEQIEFDRCDLNN
+728 VQEQIEVDRCDINS
-742 DTVVDAADLTILQM
+742 DGVVDTADLAILQM
-756 YIVGLGTL
+756 YIVGLSSL

>member
-29 TGLTSIGVPMSAEY
+29 TGLTSVGVPMSAEY
-43 YTGDTGSVTGG
+43 YTGDTASISGG
-54 IFTCDSFTT
+54 VFTCDSFSTS
-63 TVDEYGNATTT
+63 VDEYGKATTT
-74 RSKGGDRYI
+74 RTKGGERYI
-83 ASRVTYNLGDKFE
+83 VSRVAYNLGSKFE
-96 VSFKVHNDN
+96 FTIKTHNDN

-110 ADRVVYQIGDL
+110 SDRIVYQLGKL

-138 MRVYYGADIAAISGG
+138 MRVYYGADIASIAGSNIS
-153 GIVYNT
+153 YNS
-159 AHPNLIGENAAN
+159 AHANLIGEST
-171 EHFGCGDFN
+171 HFGGGDYT
-180 VTVRFD
+180 TVIRFD
-186 NGALEVETVGGSTT
+186 NGALEVVTSDGSVFNFSTT
-200 VFSFATTLED
+200 LADT
-210 YDFTAVKPAIRIKK
+210 DFGAVKPAIRIKK
-224 NSRIWDNGI
+224 GARIWDNGM
-233 YVSGISINADLT
+233 YTTYNVNVELD
-245 GAAVTSG
+245 GAAVSSS
-252 IETLDVATL
+252 IDTLDVDAL
-261 AYEDI
+261 VYEDI
-266 AVIKVLRQ
+266 AVIKTLRQ
-274 WYDTLDATEQAN
+274 WYDTLEATEQAN
-286 VTNYADLQALEAQI
+286 VTNYAELEAMEAQI
-300 PVLDAEKFN
+300 PVLTAEKFN
-309 ETIGD
+309 DTIGAIVIED
-314 ITVENLKLSDKPTIE
+314 LKLANKPTIE
-329 GYRAEYDA
+329 GYRAQYEA
-337 LTDDQKAIVTNYDNL
+337 FTDDQKALVTNYDNL

-363 ILKADTDAAVIVNDE
+363 ILKADTDAALVVNAE
-378 ILAMG
+378 ILELG

-391 YVDDARRSYETLTEQ
+391 YVADARRSYETLTEQ
-406 GKSLVADYSVLTDAE
+406 GKTLVADYSVLTDAE
-421 AAVKALRKATS
+421 ATVKALRKATN

-458 LGAYAMLSTAEKGL
+458 LGAYAMLSTNEKSL

-483 SLLVDLEIENNKLLT
+483 KTLVDLEIENNKLLT

-548 LYNVVYNDDGT
+548 LYNVVYNEDGT
-559 VASYTNA
+559 VASYSNA
-566 GDPYNI
+566 GDPYNL
-572 TSNPGGNWWGGNFQ
+572 TTNPGGNWWGGNFQ

-596 QAGELNLFHSNAGC
+596 SAGTLNLFHSNAGC
-610 HIARI
+610 HIASI
-615 NVVER
+615 EVVER

-655 LVDTAN
+655 LVNTAN
-661 ESLNALSVYDVD
+661 EALDALSVYDVD

-685 KVLNGETIEDEVNND
+685 KVLDGATIEDEVNNE

-708 TKDFTINALD
+708 TKDFTINSLD
-718 LLALQMHILG
+718 LLALQMHVLG
-728 IQEQIEFDRCDLNN
+728 IQEQIEVDRCDLNN
-742 DTVVDAADLTILQM
+742 DTVVDSADLTILMM

>member
-29 TGLTSIGVPMSAEY
+29 TGLTSVGVPMSAEY
-43 YTGDTGSVTGG
+43 YTGDIASISGSV
-54 IFTCDSFTT
+54 FTCDSFSTS
-63 TVDEYGNATTT
+63 VDEYGKATTT
-74 RSKGGDRYI
+74 RTKGGERYI
-83 ASRVTYNLGDKFE
+83 VSRVAYNLGSKFE
-96 VSFKVHNDN
+96 FTFKTHNDN

-110 ADRVVYQIGDL
+110 SDRIVYQLGKL

-138 MRVYYGADIAAISGG
+138 MRVYYGADIASIAGSNIS
-153 GIVYNT
+153 YNS
-159 AHPNLIGENAAN
+159 AHANLIGEST
-171 EHFGCGDFN
+171 HFGGGDYT
-180 VTVRFD
+180 TVIRFD
-186 NGALEVETVGGSTT
+186 NGALEVVTSDGSVFDFSTT
-200 VFSFATTLED
+200 LTET
-210 YDFTAVKPAIRIKK
+210 DFGNVKPAIRIKK
-224 NSRIWDNGI
+224 GARIWDNGM
-233 YVSGISINADLT
+233 YTTYNVNVKLD
-245 GAAVTSG
+245 GAAVSSS
-252 IETLDVATL
+252 IDTLDVDAL
-261 AYEDI
+261 VYEDI
-266 AVIKVLRQ
+266 AVIKTLRQ

-286 VTNYADLQALEAQI
+286 VTNYAELEAMEAQI
-300 PVLDAEKFN
+300 PVLTAEKFN
-309 ETIGD
+309 DTIGAIVIED
-314 ITVENLKLSDKPTIE
+314 LKLANKPTIE
-329 GYRAEYDA
+329 GYRAQYEA
-337 LTDDQKAIVTNYDNL
+337 FTDDQKALVTNYDNL

-363 ILKADTDAAVIVNDE
+363 ILKADTDAALVVNAE
-378 ILAMG
+378 ILELG

-391 YVDDARRSYETLTEQ
+391 YVADARRSYETLTEQ
-406 GKSLVADYSVLTDAE
+406 GKTLVADYSVLTDAE
-421 AAVKALRKATS
+421 ATVKALRKATN

-458 LGAYAMLSTAEKGL
+458 LGAYAMLSTNEKSL

-483 SLLVDLEIENNKLLT
+483 KTLVDLEIENNKLLT

-548 LYNVVYNDDGT
+548 LYNVVYNEDGT
-559 VASYTNA
+559 VASYSNA
-566 GDPYNI
+566 GDPYNL
-572 TSNPGGNWWGGNFQ
+572 TTNPGGNWWGGNFQ

-596 QAGELNLFHSNAGC
+596 SAGTLNLFHSNAGC
-610 HIARI
+610 HIASI
-615 NVVER
+615 EVVER

-655 LVDTAN
+655 LVNTAN
-661 ESLNALSVYDVD
+661 EALDALSVYDVD

-685 KVLNGETIEDEVNND
+685 KVLDGATIEDEVNNE

-708 TKDFTINALD
+708 TKDFTINSLD
-718 LLALQMHILG
+718 LLALQMHVLG
-728 IQEQIEFDRCDLNN
+728 IQEQIEVDRCDLNN
-742 DTVVDAADLTILQM
+742 DTVVDSADLTILLM

>member
-29 TGLTSIGVPMSAEY
+29 TGLTSVGVPMSAEY
-43 YTGDTGSVTGG
+43 YTGDIASISGSV
-54 IFTCDSFTT
+54 FTCDSFSTS
-63 TVDEYGNATTT
+63 VDEYGKATTT
-74 RSKGGDRYI
+74 RTKGGERYI
-83 ASRVTYNLGDKFE
+83 VSRVAYNLGSKFE
-96 VSFKVHNDN
+96 FTIKTHNDN

-110 ADRVVYQIGDL
+110 SDRIVYQLGKL

-138 MRVYYGADIAAISGG
+138 MRVYYGADIASIAGSNIS
-153 GIVYNT
+153 YNS
-159 AHPNLIGENAAN
+159 AHANLIGEST
-171 EHFGCGDFN
+171 HFGGGDYT
-180 VTVRFD
+180 TVIRFD
-186 NGALEVETVGGSTT
+186 NGALEVVTSDGSVFNFSTT
-200 VFSFATTLED
+200 LADT
-210 YDFTAVKPAIRIKK
+210 DFGAVKPAIRIKK
-224 NSRIWDNGI
+224 GARIWDNGM
-233 YVSGISINADLT
+233 YTTYNVNVKLD
-245 GAAVTSG
+245 GAAVSSS
-252 IETLDVATL
+252 IDTLDVDAL
-261 AYEDI
+261 VYEDI
-266 AVIKVLRQ
+266 AVIKTLRQ
-274 WYDTLDATEQAN
+274 WYDTLEATEQAN
-286 VTNYADLQALEAQI
+286 VTNYAELEAMEAQI
-300 PVLDAEKFN
+300 PVLTAEKFN
-309 ETIGD
+309 DTIGAIVIED
-314 ITVENLKLSDKPTIE
+314 LKLANKPTIE
-329 GYRAEYDA
+329 GYRAQYEA
-337 LTDDQKAIVTNYDNL
+337 FTDDQKALVTNYDNL

-363 ILKADTDAAVIVNDE
+363 ILKADTDAALVVNAE
-378 ILAMG
+378 ILELG

-391 YVDDARRSYETLTEQ
+391 YVADARRSYETLTEQ
-406 GKSLVADYSVLTDAE
+406 GKTLVADYSVLTDAE
-421 AAVKALRKATS
+421 ATVKALRKATN

-458 LGAYAMLSTAEKGL
+458 LGAYAMLSTNEKSL

-483 SLLVDLEIENNKLLT
+483 KTLVDLEIENNKLLT

-548 LYNVVYNDDGT
+548 LYNVVYNEDGT
-559 VASYTNA
+559 VASYSNA
-566 GDPYNI
+566 GDPYNL
-572 TSNPGGNWWGGNFQ
+572 TTNPGGNWWGGNFQ

-596 QAGELNLFHSNAGC
+596 SAGTLNLFHSNAGC
-610 HIARI
+610 HIASI
-615 NVVER
+615 EVVER

-655 LVDTAN
+655 LVNTAN
-661 ESLNALSVYDVD
+661 EALDALSVYDVD

-685 KVLNGETIEDEVNND
+685 KVLDGAIIEDEVNNE

-708 TKDFTINALD
+708 TKDFTINSLD
-718 LLALQMHILG
+718 LLALQMHVLG
-728 IQEQIEFDRCDLNN
+728 IQEQIEVDRCDLNN
-742 DTVVDAADLTILQM
+742 DTVVDSADLTILMM

>member
-29 TGLTSIGVPMSAEY
+29 TGLTSVGVPMSAEY
-43 YTGDTGSVTGG
+43 YTGDIASISGSV
-54 IFTCDSFTT
+54 FTCDSFSTS
-63 TVDEYGNATTT
+63 VDEYGKATTT
-74 RSKGGDRYI
+74 RTKGGERYI
-83 ASRVTYNLGDKFE
+83 VSRVAYNLGSKFE
-96 VSFKVHNDN
+96 FTIKTHNDN

-110 ADRVVYQIGDL
+110 SDRIVYQLGKL

-138 MRVYYGADIAAISGG
+138 MRVYYGADIASIAGSNIS
-153 GIVYNT
+153 YNS
-159 AHPNLIGENAAN
+159 AHANLIGEST
-171 EHFGCGDFN
+171 HFGGGDYT
-180 VTVRFD
+180 TVIRFD
-186 NGALEVETVGGSTT
+186 NGALEVVTSDGSVFNFSTT
-200 VFSFATTLED
+200 LADT
-210 YDFTAVKPAIRIKK
+210 DFGAVKPAIRIKK
-224 NSRIWDNGI
+224 GARIWDNGM
-233 YVSGISINADLT
+233 YTTYNVNVELD
-245 GAAVTSG
+245 GAAVSSS
-252 IETLDVATL
+252 IDTLDVDAL
-261 AYEDI
+261 VYEDI
-266 AVIKVLRQ
+266 AVIKTLRQ
-274 WYDTLDATEQAN
+274 WYDTLEATEQAN
-286 VTNYADLQALEAQI
+286 VTNYAELEAMEAQI
-300 PVLDAEKFN
+300 PVLTAEKFN
-309 ETIGD
+309 DTIGAIVIED
-314 ITVENLKLSDKPTIE
+314 LKLANKPTIE
-329 GYRAEYDA
+329 GYRAQYEA
-337 LTDDQKAIVTNYDNL
+337 FTDDQKALVTNYDNL

-363 ILKADTDAAVIVNDE
+363 ILKADTDAALVVNAE
-378 ILAMG
+378 ILELG

-391 YVDDARRSYETLTEQ
+391 YVADARRSYETLTEQ
-406 GKSLVADYSVLTDAE
+406 GKTLVADYSVLTDAE
-421 AAVKALRKATS
+421 ATVKALRKATN

-458 LGAYAMLSTAEKGL
+458 LGAYAMLSTNEKSL

-483 SLLVDLEIENNKLLT
+483 KTLVDLEIENNKLLT

-548 LYNVVYNDDGT
+548 LYNVVYNEDGT
-559 VASYTNA
+559 VASYSNA
-566 GDPYNI
+566 GDPYNL
-572 TSNPGGNWWGGNFQ
+572 TTNPGGNWWGGNFQ

-596 QAGELNLFHSNAGC
+596 SAGTLNLFHSNAGC
-610 HIARI
+610 HIASI
-615 NVVER
+615 EVVER

-655 LVDTAN
+655 LVNTAN
-661 ESLNALSVYDVD
+661 EALDALSVYDVD

-685 KVLNGETIEDEVNND
+685 KVLDGAIIEDEVNNE

-708 TKDFTINALD
+708 TKDFTINSLD
-718 LLALQMHILG
+718 LLALQMHVLG
-728 IQEQIEFDRCDLNN
+728 IQEQIEVDRCDLNN
-742 DTVVDAADLTILQM
+742 DTVVDSADLTILMM

>member
-29 TGLTSIGVPMSAEY
+29 TGLTSVGVPMSAEY
-43 YTGDTGSVTGG
+43 YTGDIASISGSV
-54 IFTCDSFTT
+54 FTCDSFSTS
-63 TVDEYGNATTT
+63 VDEYGKATTT
-74 RSKGGDRYI
+74 RTKGGERYI
-83 ASRVTYNLGDKFE
+83 VSRVAYNLGSKFE
-96 VSFKVHNDN
+96 FTIKTHNDN

-110 ADRVVYQIGDL
+110 SDRIVYQLGKL

-138 MRVYYGADIAAISGG
+138 MRVYYGADIASIAGSNIS
-153 GIVYNT
+153 YNS
-159 AHPNLIGENAAN
+159 AHANLIGEST
-171 EHFGCGDFN
+171 HFGGGDYT
-180 VTVRFD
+180 TVIRFD
-186 NGALEVETVGGSTT
+186 NGALEVVTSDGSVFNFSTT
-200 VFSFATTLED
+200 LADT
-210 YDFTAVKPAIRIKK
+210 DFGAVKPAIRIKK
-224 NSRIWDNGI
+224 GARIWDNGM
-233 YVSGISINADLT
+233 YTTYNVNVELD
-245 GAAVTSG
+245 GAAVSSS
-252 IETLDVATL
+252 IDTLDVDAL
-261 AYEDI
+261 VYEDI
-266 AVIKVLRQ
+266 AVIKTLRQ
-274 WYDTLDATEQAN
+274 WYDTLEATEQAN
-286 VTNYADLQALEAQI
+286 VTNYAELEAMEAQI
-300 PVLDAEKFN
+300 PVLTAEKFN
-309 ETIGD
+309 DTIGAIVIED
-314 ITVENLKLSDKPTIE
+314 LKLANKPTIE
-329 GYRAEYDA
+329 GYRAQYEA
-337 LTDDQKAIVTNYDNL
+337 FTDDQKALVTNYDNL

-363 ILKADTDAAVIVNDE
+363 ILKADTDAALVVNAE
-378 ILAMG
+378 ILELG

-391 YVDDARRSYETLTEQ
+391 YVADARRSYETLTEQ
-406 GKSLVADYSVLTDAE
+406 GKTLVADYSVLTDAE
-421 AAVKALRKATS
+421 ATVKALRKATN

-458 LGAYAMLSTAEKGL
+458 LGAYAMLSTNEKSL

-483 SLLVDLEIENNKLLT
+483 KALVDLEIENNKLLT

-548 LYNVVYNDDGT
+548 LYNVVYNEDGT
-559 VASYTNA
+559 VASYSNA
-566 GDPYNI
+566 GDPYNL
-572 TSNPGGNWWGGNFQ
+572 TTNPGGNWWGGNFQ

-596 QAGELNLFHSNAGC
+596 SAGTLNLFHSNAGC
-610 HIARI
+610 HIASI
-615 NVVER
+615 EVVER

-655 LVDTAN
+655 LVNTAN
-661 ESLNALSVYDVD
+661 EALDALSVYDVD

-685 KVLNGETIEDEVNND
+685 KVLDGAIIEDEVNNE

-708 TKDFTINALD
+708 TKDFTINSLD
-718 LLALQMHILG
+718 LLALQMHVLG
-728 IQEQIEFDRCDLNN
+728 IQEQIEVDRCDLNN
-742 DTVVDAADLTILQM
+742 DTVVDSADLTIL
-756 YIVGLGTL
+756 

>member
-29 TGLTSIGVPMSAEY
+29 TGLTSVGVPMSAEY
-43 YTGDTGSVTGG
+43 YTGDIASISGSV
-54 IFTCDSFTT
+54 FTCDSFSTS
-63 TVDEYGNATTT
+63 VDEYGKATTT
-74 RSKGGDRYI
+74 RTKGGERYI
-83 ASRVTYNLGDKFE
+83 VSRVAYNLGSKFE
-96 VSFKVHNDN
+96 FTIKTHNDN

-110 ADRVVYQIGDL
+110 SDRIVYQLGKL

-138 MRVYYGADIAAISGG
+138 MRVYYGADIASIAGSNIS
-153 GIVYNT
+153 YNS
-159 AHPNLIGENAAN
+159 AHANLIGEST
-171 EHFGCGDFN
+171 HFGGGDYT
-180 VTVRFD
+180 TVIRFD
-186 NGALEVETVGGSTT
+186 NGALEVVTSDGSVFNFSTT
-200 VFSFATTLED
+200 LADT
-210 YDFTAVKPAIRIKK
+210 DFGAVKPAIRIKK
-224 NSRIWDNGI
+224 GARIWDNGM
-233 YVSGISINADLT
+233 YTTYNVNVELD
-245 GAAVTSG
+245 GAAVSSS
-252 IETLDVATL
+252 IDTLDVDAL
-261 AYEDI
+261 VYEDI
-266 AVIKVLRQ
+266 AVIKTLRQ
-274 WYDTLDATEQAN
+274 WYDTLEATEQAN
-286 VTNYADLQALEAQI
+286 VTNYAELEAMEAQI
-300 PVLDAEKFN
+300 PVLTAEKFN
-309 ETIGD
+309 DTIGAIVIED
-314 ITVENLKLSDKPTIE
+314 LKLANKPTIE
-329 GYRAEYDA
+329 GYRAQYEA
-337 LTDDQKAIVTNYDNL
+337 FTDDQKALVTNYDNL

-363 ILKADTDAAVIVNDE
+363 ILKADTDAALVVNAE
-378 ILAMG
+378 ILELG

-391 YVDDARRSYETLTEQ
+391 YVADARRSYETLTEQ
-406 GKSLVADYSVLTDAE
+406 GKTLVADYSVLTDAE
-421 AAVKALRKATS
+421 ATVKALRKATN

-458 LGAYAMLSTAEKGL
+458 LGAYAMLSTNEKGL

-483 SLLVDLEIENNKLLT
+483 KTLVDLEIENNKLLT

-548 LYNVVYNDDGT
+548 LYNVVYNEDGT
-559 VASYTNA
+559 VASYSNA
-566 GDPYNI
+566 GDPYNL
-572 TSNPGGNWWGGNFQ
+572 TTNPGGNWWGGNFQ

-596 QAGELNLFHSNAGC
+596 SAGTLNLFHSNAGC
-610 HIARI
+610 HIASI
-615 NVVER
+615 EVVER

-655 LVDTAN
+655 LVNTAN
-661 ESLNALSVYDVD
+661 EALDALSVYDVD

-685 KVLNGETIEDEVNND
+685 KVLDGAIIEDEVNNE

-708 TKDFTINALD
+708 TKDFTINSLD
-718 LLALQMHILG
+718 LLALQMHVLG
-728 IQEQIEFDRCDLNN
+728 IQEQIEVDRCDLNN
-742 DTVVDAADLTILQM
+742 DTVVDSADLTILMM

>member
-29 TGLTSIGVPMSAEY
+29 TGLTSVGVPMSAEY
-43 YTGDTGSVTGG
+43 YTGDIASISGSV
-54 IFTCDSFTT
+54 FTCDSFSTS
-63 TVDEYGNATTT
+63 VDEYGKATTT
-74 RSKGGDRYI
+74 RTKGGERYI
-83 ASRVTYNLGDKFE
+83 VSRVAYNLGSKFE
-96 VSFKVHNDN
+96 FTFKTHNDN

-110 ADRVVYQIGDL
+110 SDRIVYQLGKL

-138 MRVYYGADIAAISGG
+138 MRVYYGADIASIAGSNIS
-153 GIVYNT
+153 YNS
-159 AHPNLIGENAAN
+159 AHANLIGEST
-171 EHFGCGDFN
+171 HFGGGDYT
-180 VTVRFD
+180 TVIRFD
-186 NGALEVETVGGSTT
+186 NGALEVVTSDGSVFNFSTT
-200 VFSFATTLED
+200 LADT
-210 YDFTAVKPAIRIKK
+210 DFGAVKPAIRIKK
-224 NSRIWDNGI
+224 GARIWDNGM
-233 YVSGISINADLT
+233 YTTYNVNVKLD
-245 GAAVTSG
+245 GAAVSSS
-252 IETLDVATL
+252 IDTLDVDAL
-261 AYEDI
+261 VYEDI
-266 AVIKVLRQ
+266 AVIKTLRQ
-274 WYDTLDATEQAN
+274 WYDTLEATEQAN
-286 VTNYADLQALEAQI
+286 VTNYAELEAMEAQI
-300 PVLDAEKFN
+300 PVLTAEKFN
-309 ETIGD
+309 DTIGAIVIED
-314 ITVENLKLSDKPTIE
+314 LKLANKPTIE
-329 GYRAEYDA
+329 GYRAQYEA
-337 LTDDQKAIVTNYDNL
+337 FTDDQKALVTNYDNL

-363 ILKADTDAAVIVNDE
+363 ILKADTDAALVVNAE
-378 ILAMG
+378 ILELG

-391 YVDDARRSYETLTEQ
+391 YVADARRSYETLTEQ
-406 GKSLVADYSVLTDAE
+406 GKTLVADYSVLTDAE
-421 AAVKALRKATS
+421 ATVKALRKATN

-458 LGAYAMLSTAEKGL
+458 LGAYAMLSTNEKGL

-483 SLLVDLEIENNKLLT
+483 KTLVDLEIENNKLLT

-548 LYNVVYNDDGT
+548 LYNVVYNEDGT
-559 VASYTNA
+559 VASYSNA
-566 GDPYNI
+566 GDPYNL
-572 TSNPGGNWWGGNFQ
+572 TTNPGGNWWGGNFQ

-596 QAGELNLFHSNAGC
+596 SAGTLNLFHSNAGC
-610 HIARI
+610 HIASI
-615 NVVER
+615 EVVER

-655 LVDTAN
+655 LVNTAN
-661 ESLNALSVYDVD
+661 EALDALSVYDVD

-685 KVLNGETIEDEVNND
+685 KVLDGAIIEDEVNNE

-708 TKDFTINALD
+708 TKDFTINSLD
-718 LLALQMHILG
+718 LLALQMHVLG
-728 IQEQIEFDRCDLNN
+728 IQEQIEVDRCDLNN
-742 DTVVDAADLTILQM
+742 DTVVDSADLTILLM

>member
-29 TGLTSIGVPMSAEY
+29 TGLTSVGVPMSAEY
-43 YTGDTGSVTGG
+43 YTGDIASISGSV
-54 IFTCDSFTT
+54 FTCDSFSTS
-63 TVDEYGNATTT
+63 VDEYGKATTT
-74 RSKGGDRYI
+74 RTKGGERYI
-83 ASRVTYNLGDKFE
+83 VSRVAYNLGSKFE
-96 VSFKVHNDN
+96 FTIKTHNDN

-110 ADRVVYQIGDL
+110 SDRIVYQLGKL

-138 MRVYYGADIAAISGG
+138 MRVYYGADIASIAGSNIS
-153 GIVYNT
+153 YNS
-159 AHPNLIGENAAN
+159 AHANLIGEST
-171 EHFGCGDFN
+171 HFGGGDYT
-180 VTVRFD
+180 TVIRFD
-186 NGALEVETVGGSTT
+186 NGALEVVTSDGSVFNFSTT
-200 VFSFATTLED
+200 LADT
-210 YDFTAVKPAIRIKK
+210 DFGAVKPAIRIKK
-224 NSRIWDNGI
+224 GARIWDNGM
-233 YVSGISINADLT
+233 YTTYNVNVKLD
-245 GAAVTSG
+245 GAAVSSS
-252 IETLDVATL
+252 IDTLDVDAL
-261 AYEDI
+261 VYEDV
-266 AVIKVLRQ
+266 AVIKTLRQ
-274 WYDTLDATEQAN
+274 WYDTLEATEQAN
-286 VTNYADLQALEAQI
+286 VTNYAELEAMEAQI
-300 PVLDAEKFN
+300 PVLTAEKFN
-309 ETIGD
+309 DTIGAIVIED
-314 ITVENLKLSDKPTIE
+314 LKLANKPTIE
-329 GYRAEYDA
+329 GYRAQYEA
-337 LTDDQKAIVTNYDNL
+337 FTDDQKALVTNYDNL

-363 ILKADTDAAVIVNDE
+363 ILKADTDAALVVNAE
-378 ILAMG
+378 ILELG

-391 YVDDARRSYETLTEQ
+391 YVADARRSYETLTEQ
-406 GKSLVADYSVLTDAE
+406 GKTLVADYSVLTDAE
-421 AAVKALRKATS
+421 ATVKALRKATN

-458 LGAYAMLSTAEKGL
+458 LGAYAMLSTNEKGL

-483 SLLVDLEIENNKLLT
+483 KTLVDLEIENNKLLT

-548 LYNVVYNDDGT
+548 LYNVVYNEDGT
-559 VASYTNA
+559 VASYSNA
-566 GDPYNI
+566 GDPYNL
-572 TSNPGGNWWGGNFQ
+572 TTNPGGNWWGGNFQ

-596 QAGELNLFHSNAGC
+596 SAGTLNLFHSNAGC
-610 HIARI
+610 HIASI
-615 NVVER
+615 EVVER

-655 LVDTAN
+655 LVNTAN
-661 ESLNALSVYDVD
+661 EALDALSVYDVD

-685 KVLNGETIEDEVNND
+685 KVLDGAIIEDEVNNE

-708 TKDFTINALD
+708 TKDFTINSLD
-718 LLALQMHILG
+718 LLALQMHVLG
-728 IQEQIEFDRCDLNN
+728 IQEQIEVDRCDLNN
-742 DTVVDAADLTILQM
+742 DTVVDSADLTILMM

>member
-29 TGLTSIGVPMSAEY
+29 TGLTSVGVPMSAEY
-43 YTGDTGSVTGG
+43 YTGDIASISGSV
-54 IFTCDSFTT
+54 FTCDSFSTS
-63 TVDEYGNATTT
+63 VDEYGKATTT
-74 RSKGGDRYI
+74 RTKGGERYI
-83 ASRVTYNLGDKFE
+83 VSRVAYNLGSKFE
-96 VSFKVHNDN
+96 FTIKTHNDN

-110 ADRVVYQIGDL
+110 SDRIVYQLGKL

-138 MRVYYGADIAAISGG
+138 MRVYYGADIASIAGSNIS
-153 GIVYNT
+153 YNS
-159 AHPNLIGENAAN
+159 AHANLIGEST
-171 EHFGCGDFN
+171 HFGGGDYT
-180 VTVRFD
+180 TVIRFD
-186 NGALEVETVGGSTT
+186 NGALEVVTSDGSVFNFSTT
-200 VFSFATTLED
+200 LTET
-210 YDFTAVKPAIRIKK
+210 DFGNVKPAIRIKK
-224 NSRIWDNGI
+224 GARIWDNGM
-233 YVSGISINADLT
+233 YTTYNVNVELD
-245 GAAVTSG
+245 GAAVSSS
-252 IETLDVATL
+252 IDTLDVDAL
-261 AYEDI
+261 VYEDI
-266 AVIKVLRQ
+266 AVIKTLRQ
-274 WYDTLDATEQAN
+274 WYDTLEATEQAN
-286 VTNYADLQALEAQI
+286 VTNYAELEAMEAQI
-300 PVLDAEKFN
+300 PVLTAEKFN
-309 ETIGD
+309 DTIGAIVIED
-314 ITVENLKLSDKPTIE
+314 LKLANKPTIE
-329 GYRAEYDA
+329 GYRAQYEA
-337 LTDDQKAIVTNYDNL
+337 FTDDQKALVTNYDNL

-363 ILKADTDAAVIVNDE
+363 ILKADTDAALVVNAE
-378 ILAMG
+378 ILELG

-391 YVDDARRSYETLTEQ
+391 YVADARRSYETLTEQ
-406 GKSLVADYSVLTDAE
+406 GKTLVADYSVLTDAE
-421 AAVKALRKATS
+421 ATVKALRKATN

-458 LGAYAMLSTAEKGL
+458 LGAYAMLSTNEKSL

-483 SLLVDLEIENNKLLT
+483 KTLVDLEIENNKLLT

-548 LYNVVYNDDGT
+548 LYNVVYNEDGT
-559 VASYTNA
+559 VASYSNA
-566 GDPYNI
+566 GDPYNL
-572 TSNPGGNWWGGNFQ
+572 TTNPGGNWWGGNFQ

-596 QAGELNLFHSNAGC
+596 SAGTLNLFHSNAGC
-610 HIARI
+610 HIASI
-615 NVVER
+615 EVVER

-655 LVDTAN
+655 LVNTAN
-661 ESLNALSVYDVD
+661 EALDALSVYDVD

-685 KVLNGETIEDEVNND
+685 KVLDGAIIEDEVNNE

-708 TKDFTINALD
+708 TKDFTINSLD
-718 LLALQMHILG
+718 LLALQMHVLG
-728 IQEQIEFDRCDLNN
+728 IQEQIEVDRCDLNN
-742 DTVVDAADLTILQM
+742 DTVVDSADLTILMM

>member
-29 TGLTSIGVPMSAEY
+29 TGLTSVGVPMSAEY
-43 YTGDTGSVTGG
+43 YTGDIASISGSV
-54 IFTCDSFTT
+54 FTCDSFSTS
-63 TVDEYGNATTT
+63 VDEYGKATTT
-74 RSKGGDRYI
+74 RTKGGERYI
-83 ASRVTYNLGDKFE
+83 VSRVAYNLGSKFE
-96 VSFKVHNDN
+96 FTFKTHNDN

-110 ADRVVYQIGDL
+110 SDRIVYQLGKL

-138 MRVYYGADIAAISGG
+138 MRVYYGADIASIAGSNIS
-153 GIVYNT
+153 YNS
-159 AHPNLIGENAAN
+159 AHANLIGEST
-171 EHFGCGDFN
+171 HFGGGDYT
-180 VTVRFD
+180 TVIRFD
-186 NGALEVETVGGSTT
+186 NGALEVVTSDGSVFDFSTT
-200 VFSFATTLED
+200 LTET
-210 YDFTAVKPAIRIKK
+210 DFGNVKPAIRIKK
-224 NSRIWDNGI
+224 GARIWDNGM
-233 YVSGISINADLT
+233 YTTYNVNVELD
-245 GAAVTSG
+245 GAAVSSS
-252 IETLDVATL
+252 IDTLDVDAL
-261 AYEDI
+261 VYEDI
-266 AVIKVLRQ
+266 AVIKTLRQ
-274 WYDTLDATEQAN
+274 WYDTLEATEQAN
-286 VTNYADLQALEAQI
+286 VTNYAELEAMEAQI
-300 PVLDAEKFN
+300 PVLTAEKFN
-309 ETIGD
+309 DTIGAIVIED
-314 ITVENLKLSDKPTIE
+314 LKLANKPTIE
-329 GYRAEYDA
+329 GYRAQYEA
-337 LTDDQKAIVTNYDNL
+337 FTDDQKALVTNYDNL

-363 ILKADTDAAVIVNDE
+363 ILKADTDAALVVNAE
-378 ILAMG
+378 ILELG

-391 YVDDARRSYETLTEQ
+391 YVADARRSYETLTEQ
-406 GKSLVADYSVLTDAE
+406 GKTLVADYSVLTDAE
-421 AAVKALRKATS
+421 ATVKALRKATN

-458 LGAYAMLSTAEKGL
+458 LGAYAMLSTNEKSL

-483 SLLVDLEIENNKLLT
+483 KTLVDLEIENNKLLT

-548 LYNVVYNDDGT
+548 LYNVVYNEDGT
-559 VASYTNA
+559 VASYSNA
-566 GDPYNI
+566 GDPYNL
-572 TSNPGGNWWGGNFQ
+572 TTNPGGNWWGGNFQ

-596 QAGELNLFHSNAGC
+596 SAGTLNLFHSNAGC
-610 HIARI
+610 HIASI
-615 NVVER
+615 EVVER

-655 LVDTAN
+655 LVNTAN
-661 ESLNALSVYDVD
+661 EALDALSVYDVD

-685 KVLNGETIEDEVNND
+685 KVLDGATIEDEVNNE

-708 TKDFTINALD
+708 TKDFTINSLD
-718 LLALQMHILG
+718 LLALQMHVLG
-728 IQEQIEFDRCDLNN
+728 IQEQIEVDRCDLNN
-742 DTVVDAADLTILQM
+742 DTVVDSADLTILLM

>member
-29 TGLTSIGVPMSAEY
+29 TGLTSVGVPMSAEY
-43 YTGDTGSVTGG
+43 YTGDIASISGSV
-54 IFTCDSFTT
+54 FTCDSFSTS
-63 TVDEYGNATTT
+63 VDEYGKATTT
-74 RSKGGDRYI
+74 RTKGGERYI
-83 ASRVTYNLGDKFE
+83 VSRVAYNLGSKFE
-96 VSFKVHNDN
+96 FTIKTHNDN

-110 ADRVVYQIGDL
+110 SDRIVYQLGKL

-138 MRVYYGADIAAISGG
+138 MRVYYGADIASIAGSNIS
-153 GIVYNT
+153 YNS
-159 AHPNLIGENAAN
+159 AHANLIGEST
-171 EHFGCGDFN
+171 HFGGGDYT
-180 VTVRFD
+180 TVIRFD
-186 NGALEVETVGGSTT
+186 NGALEVVTSDGSVFDFSTT
-200 VFSFATTLED
+200 LTET
-210 YDFTAVKPAIRIKK
+210 DFGNVKPAIRIKK
-224 NSRIWDNGI
+224 GARIWDNGM
-233 YVSGISINADLT
+233 YTTYNVNVELD
-245 GAAVTSG
+245 GAAVSSS
-252 IETLDVATL
+252 IDTLDVDAL
-261 AYEDI
+261 VYEDI
-266 AVIKVLRQ
+266 AVIKTLRQ
-274 WYDTLDATEQAN
+274 WYDTLEATEQAN
-286 VTNYADLQALEAQI
+286 VTNYAELEAMEAQI
-300 PVLDAEKFN
+300 PVLTAEKFN
-309 ETIGD
+309 DTIGAIVIED
-314 ITVENLKLSDKPTIE
+314 LKLANKPTIE
-329 GYRAEYDA
+329 GYRAQYEA
-337 LTDDQKAIVTNYDNL
+337 FTDDQKALVTNYDNL

-363 ILKADTDAAVIVNDE
+363 ILKADTDAALVVNAE
-378 ILAMG
+378 ILELG

-391 YVDDARRSYETLTEQ
+391 YVADARRSYETLTEQ
-406 GKSLVADYSVLTDAE
+406 GKTLVADYSVLTDAE
-421 AAVKALRKATS
+421 ATVKALRKATN

-458 LGAYAMLSTAEKGL
+458 LGAYAMLSTNEKSL

-483 SLLVDLEIENNKLLT
+483 KTLVDLEIENNKLLT

-548 LYNVVYNDDGT
+548 LYNVVYNEDGT
-559 VASYTNA
+559 VASYSNA
-566 GDPYNI
+566 GDPYNL
-572 TSNPGGNWWGGNFQ
+572 TTNPGGNWWGGNFQ

-596 QAGELNLFHSNAGC
+596 SAGTLNLFHSNAGC
-610 HIARI
+610 HIASI
-615 NVVER
+615 EVVER

-655 LVDTAN
+655 LVNTAN
-661 ESLNALSVYDVD
+661 EALDALSVYDVD

-685 KVLNGETIEDEVNND
+685 KVLDGATIEDEVNNE

-708 TKDFTINALD
+708 TKDFTINSLD
-718 LLALQMHILG
+718 LLALQMHVLG
-728 IQEQIEFDRCDLNN
+728 IQEQIEVDRCDLNN
-742 DTVVDAADLTILQM
+742 DTVVDSADLTILMM

>member
-14 LIVSSVVSVTAAIDT
+14 LIISSVVSVTAAIDT
-29 TGLTSIGVPMSAEY
+29 TGLTSVGVPMSPEY
-43 YTGDTGSVTGG
+43 YTGDTVSISGG
-54 IFTCDSFTT
+54 VFTCDSFSTS
-63 TVDEYGNATTT
+63 VDEYGKATTT
-74 RSKGGDRYI
+74 RSKGGERYI
-83 ASRVTYNLGDKFE
+83 VSRVAYNLGSKFE
-96 VSFKVHNDN
+96 FTFKTHNDN

-110 ADRVVYQIGDL
+110 ADRIVYQLGKL

-138 MRVYYGADIAAISGG
+138 MRVYYGADIAAISGSN
-153 GIVYNT
+153 IVYNT
-159 AHPNLIGENAAN
+159 AHANLIGEST
-171 EHFGCGDFN
+171 HFGGGDYT
-180 VTVRFD
+180 TVIRFD
-186 NGALEVETVGGSTT
+186 NGALEVVTSDGSVFDFSTT
-200 VFSFATTLED
+200 LTET
-210 YDFTAVKPAIRIKK
+210 DFGNVKPAIRIKK
-224 NSRIWDNGI
+224 GARIWDNGM
-233 YVSGISINADLT
+233 YTTYNVNVKLDGTAVSSSID
-245 GAAVTSG
+245 
-252 IETLDVATL
+252 TLDVDAL
-261 AYEDI
+261 VYEDI
-266 AVIKVLRQ
+266 AVIKTLRQ
-274 WYDTLDATEQAN
+274 WYDTLDTTEQAN
-286 VTNYADLQALEAQI
+286 VTNYAELEAMEAQI
-300 PVLDAEKFN
+300 PVLTAEKFN
-309 ETIGD
+309 DTIGAIVIED
-314 ITVENLKLSDKPTIE
+314 LKLANKPTIE
-329 GYRAEYDA
+329 GYRAQYEA
-337 LTDDQKAIVTNYDNL
+337 FTDDQKALVTNYDNL

-363 ILKADTDAAVIVNDE
+363 ILKADTDAALVVNAE
-378 ILAMG
+378 ILELG

-391 YVDDARRSYETLTEQ
+391 YVADARRSYETLTEQ
-406 GKSLVADYSVLTDAE
+406 GKTLVADYSVLTDAE
-421 AAVKALRKATS
+421 ATVKALRKATN

-458 LGAYAMLSTAEKGL
+458 LGAYAMLSTNEKSL

-483 SLLVDLEIENNKLLT
+483 KTLVDLEIENNKLLT

-548 LYNVVYNDDGT
+548 LYNVVYNEDGT
-559 VASYTNA
+559 VASYSNA

-572 TSNPGGNWWGGNFQ
+572 TTNPGGNWWGGNFQ

-596 QAGELNLFHSNAGC
+596 SAGTLNLFHSNAGC
-610 HIARI
+610 HIASI
-615 NVVER
+615 EVVER

-655 LVDTAN
+655 LVNTAN
-661 ESLNALSVYDVD
+661 EALDALSVYDVD

-685 KVLNGETIEDEVNND
+685 KVLDGATIEDEVNNE

-708 TKDFTINALD
+708 TKDFTINSLD
-718 LLALQMHILG
+718 LLALQMHVLG
-728 IQEQIEFDRCDLNN
+728 IQEQIEVDRCDLNN
-742 DTVVDAADLTILQM
+742 DTVVDSADLTILMM

>member
-29 TGLTSIGVPMSAEY
+29 TGLTSVGVPMSAEY
-43 YTGDTGSVTGG
+43 YTGDIASISGG
-54 IFTCDSFTT
+54 VFTCDSFSTS
-63 TVDEYGNATTT
+63 VDEYGKATTT
-74 RSKGGDRYI
+74 RTKGGERYI
-83 ASRVTYNLGDKFE
+83 VSRVAYNLGSKFE
-96 VSFKVHNDN
+96 FTIKTHNDN

-110 ADRVVYQIGDL
+110 SDRIVYQLGKL

-138 MRVYYGADIAAISGG
+138 MRVYYGADIASIAGSNIS
-153 GIVYNT
+153 YNS
-159 AHPNLIGENAAN
+159 AHANLIGEST
-171 EHFGCGDFN
+171 HFGGGDYT
-180 VTVRFD
+180 TVIRFD
-186 NGALEVETVGGSTT
+186 NGALEVVTSDGSVFNFSTT
-200 VFSFATTLED
+200 LADT
-210 YDFTAVKPAIRIKK
+210 DFGAVKPAIRIKK
-224 NSRIWDNGI
+224 GARIWDNGM
-233 YVSGISINADLT
+233 YTTYNVNVELD
-245 GAAVTSG
+245 GAAVSSS
-252 IETLDVATL
+252 IDTLDVDAL
-261 AYEDI
+261 VYEDI
-266 AVIKVLRQ
+266 AVIKTLRQ

-286 VTNYADLQALEAQI
+286 VTNYAELEAMEAQI
-300 PVLDAEKFN
+300 PVLTAEKFN
-309 ETIGD
+309 DTIGAIVIED
-314 ITVENLKLSDKPTIE
+314 LKLANKPTIE
-329 GYRAEYDA
+329 GYRAQYEA
-337 LTDDQKAIVTNYDNL
+337 FTDDQKALVTNYDNL

-363 ILKADTDAAVIVNDE
+363 ILKADTDAALVVNAE
-378 ILAMG
+378 ILELG

-391 YVDDARRSYETLTEQ
+391 YVADARRSYETLTEQ
-406 GKSLVADYSVLTDAE
+406 GKTLVADYSVLTDAE
-421 AAVKALRKATS
+421 ATVKALRKATN

-458 LGAYAMLSTAEKGL
+458 LGAYAMLSTNEKSL

-483 SLLVDLEIENNKLLT
+483 KALVDLEIENNKLLT

-548 LYNVVYNDDGT
+548 LYNVVYNEDGT
-559 VASYTNA
+559 VASYSNA
-566 GDPYNI
+566 GDPYNL
-572 TSNPGGNWWGGNFQ
+572 TTNPGGNWWGGNFQ

-596 QAGELNLFHSNAGC
+596 SAGTLNLFHSNAGC
-610 HIARI
+610 HIASI
-615 NVVER
+615 EVVER

-655 LVDTAN
+655 LVNTAN
-661 ESLNALSVYDVD
+661 EALDALSVYDVD

-685 KVLNGETIEDEVNND
+685 KVLDGAIIEDEVNNE

-708 TKDFTINALD
+708 TKDFTINSLD
-718 LLALQMHILG
+718 LLALQMHVLG
-728 IQEQIEFDRCDLNN
+728 IQEQIEVDRCDLNN
-742 DTVVDAADLTILQM
+742 DTVVDSADLTILMM

>member
-29 TGLTSIGVPMSAEY
+29 TGLTSVGVPMSAEY
-43 YTGDTGSVTGG
+43 YTGDIASISGSV
-54 IFTCDSFTT
+54 FTCDSFSTS
-63 TVDEYGNATTT
+63 VDEYGKATTT
-74 RSKGGDRYI
+74 RTKGGERYI
-83 ASRVTYNLGDKFE
+83 VSRVAYNLGSKFE
-96 VSFKVHNDN
+96 FTIKTHNDN

-110 ADRVVYQIGDL
+110 SDRIVYQLGKL

-138 MRVYYGADIAAISGG
+138 MRVYYGADIASIAGSNIS
-153 GIVYNT
+153 YNS
-159 AHPNLIGENAAN
+159 AHANLIGEST
-171 EHFGCGDFN
+171 HFGGGDYT
-180 VTVRFD
+180 TVIRFD
-186 NGALEVETVGGSTT
+186 NGALEVVTSDGSVFNFSTT
-200 VFSFATTLED
+200 LADT
-210 YDFTAVKPAIRIKK
+210 DFGAVKPAIRIKK
-224 NSRIWDNGI
+224 GARIWDNGM
-233 YVSGISINADLT
+233 YTTYNVNVELD
-245 GAAVTSG
+245 GAAVSSS
-252 IETLDVATL
+252 IDTLDVDAL
-261 AYEDI
+261 VYEDI
-266 AVIKVLRQ
+266 AVIKTLRQ
-274 WYDTLDATEQAN
+274 WYDTLEATEQAN
-286 VTNYADLQALEAQI
+286 VTNYAELEAMEAQI
-300 PVLDAEKFN
+300 PVLTAEKFN
-309 ETIGD
+309 DTIGAIVIED
-314 ITVENLKLSDKPTIE
+314 LKLANKPTIE
-329 GYRAEYDA
+329 GYRAQYEA
-337 LTDDQKAIVTNYDNL
+337 FTDDQKALVTNYDNL

-363 ILKADTDAAVIVNDE
+363 ILKADTDAALVVNAE
-378 ILAMG
+378 ILELG

-391 YVDDARRSYETLTEQ
+391 YVADARRSYETLTEQ
-406 GKSLVADYSVLTDAE
+406 GKTLVADYSVLTDAE
-421 AAVKALRKATS
+421 ATVKALRKATN

-458 LGAYAMLSTAEKGL
+458 LGAYAMLSTNEKSL

-483 SLLVDLEIENNKLLT
+483 KTLVDLEIENNKLLT

-548 LYNVVYNDDGT
+548 LYNVVYNEDGT
-559 VASYTNA
+559 VASYSNA

-572 TSNPGGNWWGGNFQ
+572 TTNPGGNWWGGNFQ

-596 QAGELNLFHSNAGC
+596 SAGTLNLFHSNAGC
-610 HIARI
+610 HIASI
-615 NVVER
+615 EVVER

-655 LVDTAN
+655 LVNTAN
-661 ESLNALSVYDVD
+661 EALDALSVYDVD

-685 KVLNGETIEDEVNND
+685 KVLDGAIIEDEVNNE

-708 TKDFTINALD
+708 TKDFTINSLD
-718 LLALQMHILG
+718 LLALQMHVLG
-728 IQEQIEFDRCDLNN
+728 IQEQIEVDRCDLNN
-742 DTVVDAADLTILQM
+742 DTVVDSADLTILLM

>member
-29 TGLTSIGVPMSAEY
+29 TGLTSVGVPMSAEY
-43 YTGDTGSVTGG
+43 YTGDIASISGSV
-54 IFTCDSFTT
+54 FTCDSFSTS
-63 TVDEYGNATTT
+63 VDEYGKATTT
-74 RSKGGDRYI
+74 RTKGGERYI
-83 ASRVTYNLGDKFE
+83 VSRVAYNLGSKFE
-96 VSFKVHNDN
+96 FTFKTHNDN

-110 ADRVVYQIGDL
+110 SDRIVYQLGKL

-138 MRVYYGADIAAISGG
+138 MRVYYGADIASIAGSNIS
-153 GIVYNT
+153 YNS
-159 AHPNLIGENAAN
+159 AHANLIGEST
-171 EHFGCGDFN
+171 HFGGGDYT
-180 VTVRFD
+180 TVIRFD
-186 NGALEVETVGGSTT
+186 NGALEVVTSDGSVFNFSTT
-200 VFSFATTLED
+200 LADT
-210 YDFTAVKPAIRIKK
+210 DFGAVKPAIRIKK
-224 NSRIWDNGI
+224 GARIWDNGM
-233 YVSGISINADLT
+233 YTTYNVNVELD
-245 GAAVTSG
+245 GAAVSSS
-252 IETLDVATL
+252 IDTLDVDAL
-261 AYEDI
+261 VYEDI
-266 AVIKVLRQ
+266 AVIKTLRQ
-274 WYDTLDATEQAN
+274 WYDTLEATEQAN
-286 VTNYADLQALEAQI
+286 VTNYAELEAMEAQI
-300 PVLDAEKFN
+300 PVLTAEKFN
-309 ETIGD
+309 DTIGAIVIED
-314 ITVENLKLSDKPTIE
+314 LKLANKPTIE
-329 GYRAEYDA
+329 GYRAQYEA
-337 LTDDQKAIVTNYDNL
+337 FTDDQKALVTNYDNL

-363 ILKADTDAAVIVNDE
+363 ILKADTDAALVVNAE
-378 ILAMG
+378 ILELG

-391 YVDDARRSYETLTEQ
+391 YVADARRSYETLTEQ
-406 GKSLVADYSVLTDAE
+406 GKTLVADYSVLTDAE
-421 AAVKALRKATS
+421 ATVKALRKATN

-441 AIPETVTMADND
+441 AIPEAVTMADND

-458 LGAYAMLSTAEKGL
+458 LGAYAMLSTNEKGL

-483 SLLVDLEIENNKLLT
+483 KTLVDLEIENNKLLT

-548 LYNVVYNDDGT
+548 LYNVVYNEDGT
-559 VASYTNA
+559 VASYSNA
-566 GDPYNI
+566 GDPYNL
-572 TSNPGGNWWGGNFQ
+572 TTNPGGNWWGGNFQ

-596 QAGELNLFHSNAGC
+596 SAGTLNLFHSNAGC
-610 HIARI
+610 HIASI
-615 NVVER
+615 EVVER

-655 LVDTAN
+655 LVNTAN
-661 ESLNALSVYDVD
+661 EALDALSVYDVD

-685 KVLNGETIEDEVNND
+685 KVLDGAIIEDEVNNE

-708 TKDFTINALD
+708 TKDFTINSLD
-718 LLALQMHILG
+718 LLALQMHVLG
-728 IQEQIEFDRCDLNN
+728 IQEQIEVDRCDLNN
-742 DTVVDAADLTILQM
+742 DTVVDSADLTILMM

>member
-29 TGLTSIGVPMSAEY
+29 TGLTSVGVPMSAEY
-43 YTGDTGSVTGG
+43 YTGDIASISGSV
-54 IFTCDSFTT
+54 FTCDSFSTS
-63 TVDEYGNATTT
+63 VDEYGKATTT
-74 RSKGGDRYI
+74 RTKGGERYI
-83 ASRVTYNLGDKFE
+83 VSRVAYNLGSKFE
-96 VSFKVHNDN
+96 FTIKTHNDN

-110 ADRVVYQIGDL
+110 SDRIVYQLGKL

-138 MRVYYGADIAAISGG
+138 MRVYYGADIASIAGSNIS
-153 GIVYNT
+153 YNS
-159 AHPNLIGENAAN
+159 AHANLIGEST
-171 EHFGCGDFN
+171 HFGGGDYT
-180 VTVRFD
+180 TVIRFD
-186 NGALEVETVGGSTT
+186 NGALEVVTSDGSVFNFSTT
-200 VFSFATTLED
+200 LADT
-210 YDFTAVKPAIRIKK
+210 DFGAVKPAIRIKK
-224 NSRIWDNGI
+224 GARIWDNGM
-233 YVSGISINADLT
+233 YTTYNVNVKLD
-245 GAAVTSG
+245 GAAVSSS
-252 IETLDVATL
+252 IDTLDVDAL
-261 AYEDI
+261 VYEDI
-266 AVIKVLRQ
+266 AVIKTLRQ
-274 WYDTLDATEQAN
+274 WYDTLEATEQAN
-286 VTNYADLQALEAQI
+286 VTNYAELEAMEAQI
-300 PVLDAEKFN
+300 PVLTAEKFN
-309 ETIGD
+309 DTIGAIVIED
-314 ITVENLKLSDKPTIE
+314 LKLANKPTIE
-329 GYRAEYDA
+329 GYRAQYEA
-337 LTDDQKAIVTNYDNL
+337 FTDDQKALVTNYDNL

-363 ILKADTDAAVIVNDE
+363 ILKADTDAALVVNAE
-378 ILAMG
+378 ILELG

-391 YVDDARRSYETLTEQ
+391 YVADARRSYETLTEQ
-406 GKSLVADYSVLTDAE
+406 GKTLVADYSVLTDAE
-421 AAVKALRKATS
+421 ATVKALRKATN

-458 LGAYAMLSTAEKGL
+458 LGAYAMLSTNEKGL

-483 SLLVDLEIENNKLLT
+483 KTLVDLEIENNKLLT

-548 LYNVVYNDDGT
+548 LYNVVYNEDGT
-559 VASYTNA
+559 VASYSNA
-566 GDPYNI
+566 GDPYNL
-572 TSNPGGNWWGGNFQ
+572 TTNPGGNWWGGNFQ

-596 QAGELNLFHSNAGC
+596 SAGTLNLFHSNAGC
-610 HIARI
+610 HIASI
-615 NVVER
+615 EVVER

-655 LVDTAN
+655 LVNTAN
-661 ESLNALSVYDVD
+661 EALDALSVYDVD

-685 KVLNGETIEDEVNND
+685 KVLDGAIIEDEVNNE

-708 TKDFTINALD
+708 TKDFTINSLD
-718 LLALQMHILG
+718 LLALQMHVLG
-728 IQEQIEFDRCDLNN
+728 IQEQIEVDRCDLNN
-742 DTVVDAADLTILQM
+742 DTVVDSADLTILMM

>member
-29 TGLTSIGVPMSAEY
+29 TGLTSVGVPMSAEY
-43 YTGDTGSVTGG
+43 YTGDTASISGG
-54 IFTCDSFTT
+54 VFTCDSFSTS
-63 TVDEYGNATTT
+63 VDEYGKATTT
-74 RSKGGDRYI
+74 RTKGGERYI
-83 ASRVTYNLGDKFE
+83 VSRVAYNLGSKFE
-96 VSFKVHNDN
+96 FTFKTHNDN

-110 ADRVVYQIGDL
+110 SDRIVYQLGKL

-138 MRVYYGADIAAISGG
+138 MRVYYGADIASIAGSNIS
-153 GIVYNT
+153 YNS
-159 AHPNLIGENAAN
+159 AHANLIGEST
-171 EHFGCGDFN
+171 HFGGGDYT
-180 VTVRFD
+180 TVIRFD
-186 NGALEVETVGGSTT
+186 NGALEVVTSDGSVFDFSTT
-200 VFSFATTLED
+200 LTET
-210 YDFTAVKPAIRIKK
+210 DFGNVKPAIRIKK
-224 NSRIWDNGI
+224 GARIWDNGM
-233 YVSGISINADLT
+233 YTTYNVNVKLD
-245 GAAVTSG
+245 GAAVSSS
-252 IETLDVATL
+252 IDTLDVDAL
-261 AYEDI
+261 VYEDI
-266 AVIKVLRQ
+266 AVIKTLRQ
-274 WYDTLDATEQAN
+274 WYDTLEATEQAN
-286 VTNYADLQALEAQI
+286 VTNYAELEAMEAQI
-300 PVLDAEKFN
+300 PVLTAEKFN
-309 ETIGD
+309 DTIGAIVIED
-314 ITVENLKLSDKPTIE
+314 LKLANKPTIE
-329 GYRAEYDA
+329 GYRAQYEA
-337 LTDDQKAIVTNYDNL
+337 FTDDQKALVTNYDNL

-363 ILKADTDAAVIVNDE
+363 ILKADTDAALVVNAE
-378 ILAMG
+378 ILELG

-391 YVDDARRSYETLTEQ
+391 YVADARRSYETLTEQ
-406 GKSLVADYSVLTDAE
+406 GKTLVADYSVLTDAE
-421 AAVKALRKATS
+421 ATVKALRKATN

-458 LGAYAMLSTAEKGL
+458 LGAYAMLSTNEKGL

-483 SLLVDLEIENNKLLT
+483 KTLVDLEIENNKLLT

-548 LYNVVYNDDGT
+548 LYNVVYNEDGT
-559 VASYTNA
+559 VASYSNA
-566 GDPYNI
+566 GDPYNL
-572 TSNPGGNWWGGNFQ
+572 TTNPGGNWWGGNFQ

-596 QAGELNLFHSNAGC
+596 SAGTLNLFHSNAGC
-610 HIARI
+610 HIASI
-615 NVVER
+615 EVVER

-655 LVDTAN
+655 LVNTAN
-661 ESLNALSVYDVD
+661 EALDALSVYDVD

-685 KVLNGETIEDEVNND
+685 KVLDGAIIEDEVNNE

-708 TKDFTINALD
+708 TKDFTINSLD
-718 LLALQMHILG
+718 LLALQMHVLG
-728 IQEQIEFDRCDLNN
+728 IQEQIEVDRCDLNN
-742 DTVVDAADLTILQM
+742 DTVVDSADLTILLM

>member
-29 TGLTSIGVPMSAEY
+29 TGLTSVGVPMSAEY
-43 YTGDTGSVTGG
+43 YTGDIASISGSV
-54 IFTCDSFTT
+54 FTCDSFSTS
-63 TVDEYGNATTT
+63 VDEYGKATTT
-74 RSKGGDRYI
+74 RTKGGERYI
-83 ASRVTYNLGDKFE
+83 VSRVAYNLGSKFE
-96 VSFKVHNDN
+96 FTIKTHNDN

-110 ADRVVYQIGDL
+110 SDRIVYQLGKL

-138 MRVYYGADIAAISGG
+138 MRVYYGADIASIAGSNIS
-153 GIVYNT
+153 YNS
-159 AHPNLIGENAAN
+159 AHANLIGEST
-171 EHFGCGDFN
+171 HFGGGDYT
-180 VTVRFD
+180 TVIRFD
-186 NGALEVETVGGSTT
+186 NGALEVVTSDGSVFNFSTT
-200 VFSFATTLED
+200 LADT
-210 YDFTAVKPAIRIKK
+210 DFGAVKPAIRIKK
-224 NSRIWDNGI
+224 GARIWDNGM
-233 YVSGISINADLT
+233 YTTYNVNVELD
-245 GAAVTSG
+245 GAAVSSS
-252 IETLDVATL
+252 IDTLDVDAL
-261 AYEDI
+261 VYEDI
-266 AVIKVLRQ
+266 AVIKTLRQ
-274 WYDTLDATEQAN
+274 WYDTLEATEQAN
-286 VTNYADLQALEAQI
+286 VTNYAELEAMEAQI
-300 PVLDAEKFN
+300 PVLTAEKFN
-309 ETIGD
+309 DTIGAIVIED
-314 ITVENLKLSDKPTIE
+314 LKLANKPTIE
-329 GYRAEYDA
+329 GYRAQYEA
-337 LTDDQKAIVTNYDNL
+337 FTDDQKALVTNYDNL

-363 ILKADTDAAVIVNDE
+363 ILKADTDAALVVNAE
-378 ILAMG
+378 ILELG

-391 YVDDARRSYETLTEQ
+391 YVADARRSYETLTEQ
-406 GKSLVADYSVLTDAE
+406 GKTLVADYSVLTDAE
-421 AAVKALRKATS
+421 ATVKALRKATN

-458 LGAYAMLSTAEKGL
+458 LGAYAMLSTNEKSL

-483 SLLVDLEIENNKLLT
+483 KTLVDLEIENNKLLT

-548 LYNVVYNDDGT
+548 LYNVVYNEDGT
-559 VASYTNA
+559 VASYSNA
-566 GDPYNI
+566 GDPYNL
-572 TSNPGGNWWGGNFQ
+572 TTNPGGNWWGGNFQ

-596 QAGELNLFHSNAGC
+596 SAGTLNLFHSNAGC
-610 HIARI
+610 HIASI
-615 NVVER
+615 EVVER

-655 LVDTAN
+655 LVNTAN
-661 ESLNALSVYDVD
+661 EALDALSVYDVD

-685 KVLNGETIEDEVNND
+685 KVLDGAIIEDEVNNE

-708 TKDFTINALD
+708 TKDFTINSLD
-718 LLALQMHILG
+718 LLALQMHVLG
-728 IQEQIEFDRCDLNN
+728 IQEQIEVDRCDLNN
-742 DTVVDAADLTILQM
+742 DTVVDSADLTILLM

>member
-29 TGLTSIGVPMSAEY
+29 TGLTSVGVPMSAEY
-43 YTGDTGSVTGG
+43 YTGDIASISGSV
-54 IFTCDSFTT
+54 FTCDSFSTS
-63 TVDEYGNATTT
+63 VDEYGKATTT
-74 RSKGGDRYI
+74 RTKGGERYI
-83 ASRVTYNLGDKFE
+83 VSRVAYNLGSKFE
-96 VSFKVHNDN
+96 FTIKTHNDN

-110 ADRVVYQIGDL
+110 SDRIVYQLGKL

-138 MRVYYGADIAAISGG
+138 MRVYYGADIASIAGSNIS
-153 GIVYNT
+153 YNS
-159 AHPNLIGENAAN
+159 AHANLIGEST
-171 EHFGCGDFN
+171 HFGGGDYT
-180 VTVRFD
+180 TVIRFD
-186 NGALEVETVGGSTT
+186 NGALEVVTSDGSVFNFSTT
-200 VFSFATTLED
+200 LADT
-210 YDFTAVKPAIRIKK
+210 DFGAVKPAIRIKK
-224 NSRIWDNGI
+224 GARIWDNGM
-233 YVSGISINADLT
+233 YTTYNVNVELD
-245 GAAVTSG
+245 GAAVSSS
-252 IETLDVATL
+252 IDTLDVDAL
-261 AYEDI
+261 VYEDI
-266 AVIKVLRQ
+266 AVIKTLRQ
-274 WYDTLDATEQAN
+274 WYDTLEATEQAN
-286 VTNYADLQALEAQI
+286 VTNYAELEAMEAQI
-300 PVLDAEKFN
+300 PVLTAEKFN
-309 ETIGD
+309 DTIGAIVIED
-314 ITVENLKLSDKPTIE
+314 LKLANKPTIE
-329 GYRAEYDA
+329 GYRAQYEA
-337 LTDDQKAIVTNYDNL
+337 FTDDQKALVTNYDNL

-363 ILKADTDAAVIVNDE
+363 ILKADTDAALVVNAE
-378 ILAMG
+378 ILELG

-391 YVDDARRSYETLTEQ
+391 YVADARRSYETLTEQ
-406 GKSLVADYSVLTDAE
+406 GKTLVADYSVLTDAE
-421 AAVKALRKATS
+421 ATVKALRKATN

-458 LGAYAMLSTAEKGL
+458 LGAYAMLSTNEKSL

-483 SLLVDLEIENNKLLT
+483 KALVDLEIENNKLLT

-548 LYNVVYNDDGT
+548 LYNVVYNEDGT

-566 GDPYNI
+566 GDPYNL
-572 TSNPGGNWWGGNFQ
+572 TTNPGGNWWGGNFQ

-596 QAGELNLFHSNAGC
+596 SAGTLNLFHSNAGC
-610 HIARI
+610 HIASI
-615 NVVER
+615 EVVER

-655 LVDTAN
+655 LVNTAN
-661 ESLNALSVYDVD
+661 EALDALSVYDVD

-685 KVLNGETIEDEVNND
+685 KVLDGAVIEDEVNNE

-708 TKDFTINALD
+708 TKDFTINSLD
-718 LLALQMHILG
+718 LLALQMHVLG
-728 IQEQIEFDRCDLNN
+728 IQEQIEVDRCDLNN
-742 DTVVDAADLTILQM
+742 DTVVDSADLTILLM